1 MFYSLIKRNSRAN
14 RKENSIYFVSMI
26 IAIIAFYVIL
36 SLENMDVI
44 RFIKDMESD
53 AVHKLLSLVPALYVF
68 SLCVIFFLVFFTT
81 RYQMERRNHELG
93 MYLMLGMKRSRL
105 FFMLIA
111 EDLVNTFLS
120 LLIGLPMAVLFS
132 EVTSLAVA
140 RVVGIG
146 ILGHKFT
153 ISITGILWTVGGLLL
168 VKLVTLVILSGR
180 TVHKE
185 PMDLMKNSAVGRE
198 KKQRKTESVSCLVAG
213 VMLLIAA
220 YGIGLAARDFT
231 FMSMKL
237 LLGLLIC
244 GTTGTFL
251 FFQGL
256 YLFFNYMMK
265 KQKGKPG
272 LGSFTLR
279 QLQESVFLKN
289 GSLAVISLLA
299 LISFC
304 CMAFG
309 ISSALTEKPVHHM
322 DYTFSG
328 EEEKVKKT
336 LEESG
341 VMEKFQAFY
350 PMHTSN
356 LDTDLMVSGE
366 LEKGFYELDYESILR
381 ALKAE
386 KDSEGKE
393 NVLYDFEKNGFLSF
407 PDILCISDY
416 NALLKAAGES
426 EIPLKENEMMLYASS
441 EFSGGG
447 KKEILKKILQEDL
460 KVYLNGEPY
469 TLSRELAEYD
479 IVTDSAITLTY
490 ALVLP
495 DNLFWE
501 AVSKNENNVSTYWNG
516 VLKESVVR
524 EQGLIQAIS
533 GINHKLNETAFG
545 EQTELTYE
553 SYVEN
558 IGRHLFYIIAESYT
572 TLYLGV
578 IFLVIANTALGTQY
592 LMYQRQ
598 TGKRYQTLVA
608 LGGSYEAL
616 SKSGRTQIR
625 WYFLLPVLVACVS
638 AVFGILS
645 FTEGLL
651 SSYFEMQKNHIIFV
665 GIIVILVICVVEYL
679 YMMAVMRASDRTI
692 RELMKRKREDD

>member
-93 MYLMLGMKRSRL
+93 MYLMMGMKRSRL

-111 EDLVNTFLS
+111 EDLVNTLLS
-120 LLIGLPMAVLFS
+120 LLIGIPMAVLFS
-132 EVTSLAVA
+132 EITSLAVA

-153 ISITGILWTVGGLLL
+153 ISMTGILWTVGGLLL
-168 VKLVTLVILSGR
+168 VKLVTLVILSGK
-180 TVHKE
+180 TVQKE
-185 PMDLMKNSAVGRE
+185 PQDLMKNSTVGRE
-198 KKQRKTESVSCLVAG
+198 KQQRKTVSFSCLIAG
-213 VMLLIAA
+213 IMLLIAA
-220 YGIGLAARDFT
+220 YGVGIFARDFT
-231 FMSMKL
+231 LMSLNL

-256 YLFFNYMMK
+256 YPLFNLMMK

-289 GSLAVISLLA
+289 GSLAAISLLA

-322 DYTFSG
+322 DYTFHG

-341 VMEKFQAFY
+341 VLEKFQAFY

-366 LEKGFYELDYESILR
+366 LEKGFYKLDYENILR

-393 NVLYDFEKNGFLSF
+393 NVLYDFEENGYPSV
-407 PDILCISDY
+407 PHILCISDY

-426 EIPLKENEMMLYASS
+426 EIPLRKNEMMLYANP
-441 EFSGGG
+441 EFTGGD
-447 KKEILKKILQEDL
+447 KDKILKKILQEDL
-460 KVYLNGEPY
+460 QIYLNGEPY
-469 TLSRELAEYD
+469 TLRRELAEYD
-479 IVTDSAITLTY
+479 IVTDSAITLAY

-495 DNLFWE
+495 DDLFWE
-501 AVSKNENNVSTYWNG
+501 AASKSSVSTYWNG

-524 EQGLIQAIS
+524 KQGLIQAIS
-533 GINHKLNETAFG
+533 EINQKLN
-545 EQTELTYE
+545 QTEFGNQTDLVYE

-592 LMYQRQ
+592 LMYQRK
-598 TGKRYQTLVA
+598 TGKRYQTITA
-608 LGGSYEAL
+608 LGCSYEEL
-616 SKSGRTQIR
+616 SRSGRTQIR

-638 AVFGILS
+638 AVFGIFS

-665 GIIVILVICVVEYL
+665 GILVIFVICVVEYL
-679 YMMAVMRASDRTI
+679 YMMAVMRTSDRTI
-692 RELMKRKREDD
+692 RELMKRKREED

>member
-93 MYLMLGMKRSRL
+93 MYLMMGMKRSRL

-111 EDLVNTFLS
+111 EDLVNTLLS
-120 LLIGLPMAVLFS
+120 LLIGIPMAVLFS
-132 EVTSLAVA
+132 EITSLAVA

-153 ISITGILWTVGGLLL
+153 ISMTGILWTVGGLLL
-168 VKLVTLVILSGR
+168 VKLVTLVSLSGK
-180 TVHKE
+180 TVQKE
-185 PMDLMKNSAVGRE
+185 PQDLMKNSTVGRE
-198 KKQRKTESVSCLVAG
+198 KQQRKTVSFSCLIAG
-213 VMLLIAA
+213 IMLLIAA
-220 YGIGLAARDFT
+220 YGVGIFARDFT
-231 FMSMKL
+231 LMSLNL

-256 YLFFNYMMK
+256 YPLFNLMMK

-289 GSLAVISLLA
+289 GSLAAISLLA

-322 DYTFSG
+322 DYTFHG

-336 LEESG
+336 LEKSG
-341 VMEKFQAFY
+341 VMEKFQVFY

-366 LEKGFYELDYESILR
+366 LEKGFYKLDYENILR

-393 NVLYDFEKNGFLSF
+393 NVLYDFEENGYLSV
-407 PDILCISDY
+407 PHILCVSDY
-416 NALLKAAGES
+416 NAMLKAAGES
-426 EIPLKENEMMLYASS
+426 EIPLRKNEMMLYANP
-441 EFSGGG
+441 EFSVGG
-447 KKEILKKILQEDL
+447 KAEILKKILQEDL
-460 KVYLNGEPY
+460 QIYLNGEPY
-469 TLSRELAEYD
+469 TLRRELAEYD
-479 IVTDSAITLTY
+479 IVTDSAITLAY

-495 DNLFWE
+495 DDLFWE
-501 AVSKNENNVSTYWNG
+501 AASKSSVSTYWNG

-524 EQGLIQAIS
+524 KQGLIQAIS
-533 GINHKLNETAFG
+533 EINQKLN
-545 EQTELTYE
+545 QTEFGNQTDLVYE

-592 LMYQRQ
+592 LMYQRK
-598 TGKRYQTLVA
+598 TGKRYQTITA
-608 LGGSYEAL
+608 LGCSYEEL
-616 SKSGRTQIR
+616 SRSGRTQIR

-638 AVFGILS
+638 AVFGIFS

-665 GIIVILVICVVEYL
+665 GILVIFVICVVEYL
-679 YMMAVMRASDRTI
+679 YMMVVMRTSDRTI
-692 RELMKRKREDD
+692 RELMKRKREED

>member
-81 RYQMERRNHELG
+81 RYQMERRNHEFG
-93 MYLMLGMKRSRL
+93 MYLMMGMKRSRL

-111 EDLVNTFLS
+111 EDLVNTLLS
-120 LLIGLPMAVLFS
+120 LLIGIPMAVLFS
-132 EVTSLAVA
+132 EITSLAVA

-153 ISITGILWTVGGLLL
+153 ISMTGILWTVGGLLL
-168 VKLVTLVILSGR
+168 VKLVTLVILSGK
-180 TVHKE
+180 TVQKE
-185 PMDLMKNSAVGRE
+185 PQDLMKNSTVGRE
-198 KKQRKTESVSCLVAG
+198 KQQRKTVSFSCLIAG
-213 VMLLIAA
+213 IMLLIAA
-220 YGIGLAARDFT
+220 YGVGIFARDFT
-231 FMSMKL
+231 LMSLNL

-256 YLFFNYMMK
+256 YPLFNLMMK
-265 KQKGKPG
+265 KQTGKPG

-289 GSLAVISLLA
+289 GSLAAISLLA

-322 DYTFSG
+322 DYTFHG

-336 LEESG
+336 LEKSG

-366 LEKGFYELDYESILR
+366 LEKGFYKLDYENILR

-393 NVLYDFEKNGFLSF
+393 NVLYDFEENGYLSV
-407 PDILCISDY
+407 PHILCISDY

-426 EIPLKENEMMLYASS
+426 EIPLKENEMMLYANP
-441 EFSGGG
+441 EFSVGG
-447 KKEILKKILQEDL
+447 KAEILKKILQEDL
-460 KVYLNGEPY
+460 QIYLNGEPY
-469 TLSRELAEYD
+469 TLRRELAEYD
-479 IVTDSAITLTY
+479 IVTDSAITLAY

-495 DNLFWE
+495 DDLFWE
-501 AVSKNENNVSTYWNG
+501 AASKSSVSTYWNG

-524 EQGLIQAIS
+524 KQGLIQAIS
-533 GINHKLNETAFG
+533 EINQKLN
-545 EQTELTYE
+545 QTEFGNQTDLVYE

-592 LMYQRQ
+592 LMYQRK
-598 TGKRYQTLVA
+598 TGKRYQTITA
-608 LGGSYEAL
+608 LGCSYEEL
-616 SKSGRTQIR
+616 SRSGRTQIR

-638 AVFGILS
+638 AVFGIFS

-665 GIIVILVICVVEYL
+665 GILVIFVICVVEYL
-679 YMMAVMRASDRTI
+679 YMMAVMRISDRTI
-692 RELMKRKREDD
+692 RELMKRKREED

>member
-68 SLCVIFFLVFFTT
+68 SLCVISFLVFFTT

-93 MYLMLGMKRSRL
+93 MYLMMGMKRSRL

-111 EDLVNTFLS
+111 EDLVNTLLS
-120 LLIGLPMAVLFS
+120 LLIGIPMAVLFS
-132 EVTSLAVA
+132 EITSLAVA

-153 ISITGILWTVGGLLL
+153 ISMTGILWTVGGLLL
-168 VKLVTLVILSGR
+168 VKLVTLVSLSGK
-180 TVHKE
+180 TVQKE
-185 PMDLMKNSAVGRE
+185 PQDLMKNSTVGRE
-198 KKQRKTESVSCLVAG
+198 KQQRKTVSFSCLIAG
-213 VMLLIAA
+213 IMLLIAA
-220 YGIGLAARDFT
+220 YGVGIFARDFT
-231 FMSMKL
+231 LMSLNL

-256 YLFFNYMMK
+256 YPLFNLMMK

-289 GSLAVISLLA
+289 GSLAAISLLA

-322 DYTFSG
+322 DYTFHG

-336 LEESG
+336 LEKSG
-341 VMEKFQAFY
+341 VMEKFQVFY

-366 LEKGFYELDYESILR
+366 LEKGFYKLDYENILR

-393 NVLYDFEKNGFLSF
+393 NVLYDFEENGYLSV
-407 PDILCISDY
+407 PHILCVSDY
-416 NALLKAAGES
+416 NAMLKAAGES
-426 EIPLKENEMMLYASS
+426 EIPLRKNEMMLYANP
-441 EFSGGG
+441 EFSVGG
-447 KKEILKKILQEDL
+447 KAEILKKILQEDL
-460 KVYLNGEPY
+460 QIYLNGEPY
-469 TLSRELAEYD
+469 TLRRELAEYD
-479 IVTDSAITLTY
+479 IVTDSAITLAY

-495 DNLFWE
+495 DDLFWE
-501 AVSKNENNVSTYWNG
+501 AASKSSVSTYWNG

-524 EQGLIQAIS
+524 KQGLIQAIS
-533 GINHKLNETAFG
+533 EINQKLN
-545 EQTELTYE
+545 QTEFGNQTDLVYE

-592 LMYQRQ
+592 LMYQRK
-598 TGKRYQTLVA
+598 TGKRYQTITA
-608 LGGSYEAL
+608 LGCSYEEL
-616 SKSGRTQIR
+616 SRSGRTQIR

-638 AVFGILS
+638 AVFGIFS

-665 GIIVILVICVVEYL
+665 GILVIFVICVVEYL
-679 YMMAVMRASDRTI
+679 YMMAVMRTSDRTI
-692 RELMKRKREDD
+692 RELMKRKREED

>member
-93 MYLMLGMKRSRL
+93 MYLMMGMKRSRL

-111 EDLVNTFLS
+111 EDLVNTLLS
-120 LLIGLPMAVLFS
+120 LLIGIPMAVLFS
-132 EVTSLAVA
+132 EITSLAVA

-153 ISITGILWTVGGLLL
+153 ISMTGILWTVGGLLL
-168 VKLVTLVILSGR
+168 VKLVTLVILSGK
-180 TVHKE
+180 TVQKE
-185 PMDLMKNSAVGRE
+185 PQDLMKNSTVGRE
-198 KKQRKTESVSCLVAG
+198 KQQRKTVSFSCLIAG
-213 VMLLIAA
+213 IMLLIPA
-220 YGIGLAARDFT
+220 YGVGIFARDFT
-231 FMSMKL
+231 LMSLNL

-256 YLFFNYMMK
+256 YPLFNLMMK

-289 GSLAVISLLA
+289 GSLAAISLLA

-322 DYTFSG
+322 DYTFLG
-328 EEEKVKKT
+328 KEEKVKKT

-341 VMEKFQAFY
+341 VLEKFQAFY

-366 LEKGFYELDYESILR
+366 PEKGFYELDYENILR
-381 ALKAE
+381 VLKAE

-393 NVLYDFEKNGFLSF
+393 NVLYDFEENGYLSV
-407 PDILCISDY
+407 PHILCISDY

-426 EIPLKENEMMLYASS
+426 EIPLKENEMMLYANP
-441 EFSGGG
+441 EFSVGG
-447 KKEILKKILQEDL
+447 KAEILKKILQEDL
-460 KVYLNGEPY
+460 QIYLNGEPY
-469 TLSRELAEYD
+469 TLRRELAEYD
-479 IVTDSAITLTY
+479 IVTDSAITLAY

-495 DNLFWE
+495 DDLFWE
-501 AVSKNENNVSTYWNG
+501 AASKSSVSTYWNG

-524 EQGLIQAIS
+524 KQGLIQAIS
-533 GINHKLNETAFG
+533 EINQKLN
-545 EQTELTYE
+545 QTEFGNQTDLVYE

-592 LMYQRQ
+592 LMYQRK
-598 TGKRYQTLVA
+598 TGKRYQTITA
-608 LGGSYEAL
+608 LGCSYEEL
-616 SKSGRTQIR
+616 SRSGRTQIR

-638 AVFGILS
+638 AVFGIFS

-665 GIIVILVICVVEYL
+665 GILVIFVICVVEYL
-679 YMMAVMRASDRTI
+679 YMMAVMRTSDRTI
-692 RELMKRKREDD
+692 RELMKRKRGED

>member
-93 MYLMLGMKRSRL
+93 MYLIMGMKRSRL

-111 EDLVNTFLS
+111 EDLVNTLLS
-120 LLIGLPMAVLFS
+120 LLIGIPMAVLFS
-132 EVTSLAVA
+132 EITSLAVA

-153 ISITGILWTVGGLLL
+153 ISMTGILWTVGGLLL
-168 VKLVTLVILSGR
+168 VKLVTLVILSGK
-180 TVHKE
+180 TVQKE
-185 PMDLMKNSAVGRE
+185 PQDLMKNSTVGRE
-198 KKQRKTESVSCLVAG
+198 KQQRKTVSFSCLIAG
-213 VMLLIAA
+213 IMLLIAA
-220 YGIGLAARDFT
+220 YGVGIFARDFT
-231 FMSMKL
+231 LMSLNL

-256 YLFFNYMMK
+256 YPPFNLMMK

-289 GSLAVISLLA
+289 GSLAAISLLA

-322 DYTFSG
+322 DYTFHG

-336 LEESG
+336 LEKSG
-341 VMEKFQAFY
+341 VMEKFQVFY

-356 LDTDLMVSGE
+356 LDTDFMLGEE
-366 LEKGFYELDYESILR
+366 LEEGFYDLDYEEIVR

-393 NVLYDFEKNGFLSF
+393 NVLYDFEENGYLSV
-407 PDILCISDY
+407 PHILCISDY

-426 EIPLKENEMMLYASS
+426 EIPLKENEMMLYANP
-441 EFSGGG
+441 EFSVGG
-447 KKEILKKILQEDL
+447 KAEILKKILQEDL
-460 KVYLNGEPY
+460 QIYLNGEPY
-469 TLSRELAEYD
+469 TLRRELAEYD
-479 IVTDSAITLTY
+479 IVTDSAITLAY

-495 DNLFWE
+495 DDLFWE
-501 AVSKNENNVSTYWNG
+501 AASKSSVSTYWNG

-524 EQGLIQAIS
+524 KQGLIQAIS
-533 GINHKLNETAFG
+533 EINQKLN
-545 EQTELTYE
+545 QTEFGNQTDLVYE

-592 LMYQRQ
+592 LMYQRK
-598 TGKRYQTLVA
+598 TGKRYQTITA
-608 LGGSYEAL
+608 LGCSYEEL
-616 SKSGRTQIR
+616 SRSGRTQIR

-638 AVFGILS
+638 AVFGIFS

-665 GIIVILVICVVEYL
+665 GILVIFVICVVEYL
-679 YMMAVMRASDRTI
+679 YVMAVMRTSDRTI
-692 RELMKRKREDD
+692 RELMKRKREED

>member
-93 MYLMLGMKRSRL
+93 MYLMMGMKRSRL

-111 EDLVNTFLS
+111 EDLVNTLLS
-120 LLIGLPMAVLFS
+120 LLIGIPMAVLFS
-132 EVTSLAVA
+132 EITSLAVA

-153 ISITGILWTVGGLLL
+153 ISMTGILWTVGGLLL
-168 VKLVTLVILSGR
+168 VKLVTLVILSGK
-180 TVHKE
+180 TVQKE
-185 PMDLMKNSAVGRE
+185 PQDLMKNSTVGRE
-198 KKQRKTESVSCLVAG
+198 KQQRKTVSFSCLIAG
-213 VMLLIAA
+213 IMLLIAA
-220 YGIGLAARDFT
+220 YGVGIFARDFT
-231 FMSMKL
+231 LMSLNL

-256 YLFFNYMMK
+256 YPLFNLMMK

-289 GSLAVISLLA
+289 GSLATISLLA

-322 DYTFSG
+322 DYTFLG
-328 EEEKVKKT
+328 KEEKVKKT

-341 VMEKFQAFY
+341 VLEKFQAFY

-356 LDTDLMVSGE
+356 LDTDFMLGEE
-366 LEKGFYELDYESILR
+366 LEEGFYDLDYEEIVR

-393 NVLYDFEKNGFLSF
+393 NVLYDFEENGYLSV
-407 PDILCISDY
+407 PHILCISDY

-426 EIPLKENEMMLYASS
+426 EIPLKENEMMLYANP
-441 EFSGGG
+441 EFTGGD
-447 KKEILKKILQEDL
+447 KDKILKKILQEDL
-460 KVYLNGEPY
+460 QIYLNGEPY
-469 TLSRELAEYD
+469 TLRRELAEYD
-479 IVTDSAITLTY
+479 IVTDSAITLAY

-495 DNLFWE
+495 DDLFWE
-501 AVSKNENNVSTYWNG
+501 AASKSSVSTYWNG

-524 EQGLIQAIS
+524 KQGLIQAIS
-533 GINHKLNETAFG
+533 EINQKLN
-545 EQTELTYE
+545 QTEFGNQTDLVYE

-592 LMYQRQ
+592 LMYQRK
-598 TGKRYQTLVA
+598 TGKRYQTITA
-608 LGGSYEAL
+608 LGCSYEEL
-616 SKSGRTQIR
+616 SRSGRTQIR

-638 AVFGILS
+638 AVFGIFS

-665 GIIVILVICVVEYL
+665 GILVIFVICVVEYL
-679 YMMAVMRASDRTI
+679 YMMAVMRTSDRTI
-692 RELMKRKREDD
+692 RELMKRKRGED

>member
-93 MYLMLGMKRSRL
+93 MYLMMGMKRSRL

-111 EDLVNTFLS
+111 EDLVNTLLS
-120 LLIGLPMAVLFS
+120 LLIGIPMAVLFS
-132 EVTSLAVA
+132 EITSLAVA

-153 ISITGILWTVGGLLL
+153 ISMTGILWTVGGLLL
-168 VKLVTLVILSGR
+168 VKLVTLVILSGK
-180 TVHKE
+180 TVQKE
-185 PMDLMKNSAVGRE
+185 PQDLMKNSTVGRE
-198 KKQRKTESVSCLVAG
+198 KQQRKTVSFSCLIAG
-213 VMLLIAA
+213 IMLLIAA
-220 YGIGLAARDFT
+220 YGVGIFARDFT
-231 FMSMKL
+231 LMSLNL

-256 YLFFNYMMK
+256 YPLFNLMMK

-289 GSLAVISLLA
+289 GSLAAISLLA

-322 DYTFSG
+322 DYTFLG
-328 EEEKVKKT
+328 KEEKVKKT

-341 VMEKFQAFY
+341 VLEKFQAFY

-366 LEKGFYELDYESILR
+366 LEKGFYKLDYENILR

-393 NVLYDFEKNGFLSF
+393 NALYDFEENGYLSV
-407 PDILCISDY
+407 PHILCVSDY
-416 NALLKAAGES
+416 NAMLKAAGES
-426 EIPLKENEMMLYASS
+426 EIPLKENEMMLYANP
-441 EFSGGG
+441 EFTGGD
-447 KKEILKKILQEDL
+447 KDKILKKILQEDL
-460 KVYLNGEPY
+460 QIYLNGEPY
-469 TLSRELAEYD
+469 TLRRELAEYD
-479 IVTDSAITLTY
+479 IVTDSAITLAY

-495 DNLFWE
+495 DDLFWE
-501 AVSKNENNVSTYWNG
+501 AASKSSVSTYWNG

-524 EQGLIQAIS
+524 KQGLIQAIS
-533 GINHKLNETAFG
+533 EINQKLN
-545 EQTELTYE
+545 QTEFGKQTDLVYE

-592 LMYQRQ
+592 LMYQRK
-598 TGKRYQTLVA
+598 TGKRYQTITA
-608 LGGSYEAL
+608 LGCSYEEL
-616 SKSGRTQIR
+616 SRSGRTQIR

-638 AVFGILS
+638 AVFGIFS

-665 GIIVILVICVVEYL
+665 GILVIFVICVVEYL
-679 YMMAVMRASDRTI
+679 YMMAVMRTSDRTI
-692 RELMKRKREDD
+692 RELMKRKRGED

>member
-93 MYLMLGMKRSRL
+93 MYLMMGMKRSRL

-111 EDLVNTFLS
+111 EDLVNTLLS
-120 LLIGLPMAVLFS
+120 LLIGIPMAVLFS
-132 EVTSLAVA
+132 EITSLAVA

-153 ISITGILWTVGGLLL
+153 ISMTGILWTVGGLLL
-168 VKLVTLVILSGR
+168 VKLVTLVILSGK
-180 TVHKE
+180 TVQKE
-185 PMDLMKNSAVGRE
+185 PQDLMKNSTVGRE
-198 KKQRKTESVSCLVAG
+198 KQQRKTVSFSCLIAG
-213 VMLLIAA
+213 IMLLIAA
-220 YGIGLAARDFT
+220 YGVGIFARDFT
-231 FMSMKL
+231 LMSLNL

-256 YLFFNYMMK
+256 YPLFNLMMK

-289 GSLAVISLLA
+289 GSLAAISLLA

-322 DYTFSG
+322 DYTFLG
-328 EEEKVKKT
+328 KEEKVKKT

-341 VMEKFQAFY
+341 VLEKFQAFY

-356 LDTDLMVSGE
+356 LDTDFMLGEE
-366 LEKGFYELDYESILR
+366 LEEGFYDLDYEEIVR

-393 NVLYDFEKNGFLSF
+393 NVLYDFEENGYLSV
-407 PDILCISDY
+407 PHILCISDY

-426 EIPLKENEMMLYASS
+426 EIPLKENEMMLYANP
-441 EFSGGG
+441 EFSVGG
-447 KKEILKKILQEDL
+447 KAEILKKILQEDL
-460 KVYLNGEPY
+460 QIYLNGEPY
-469 TLSRELAEYD
+469 TLRRELAEYD
-479 IVTDSAITLTY
+479 IVTDSAITLAY

-495 DNLFWE
+495 DDLFWE
-501 AVSKNENNVSTYWNG
+501 AASKSSVSTYWNG

-524 EQGLIQAIS
+524 KQGLIQAIS
-533 GINHKLNETAFG
+533 EINQKLN
-545 EQTELTYE
+545 QTEFGKQTDLVYE

-592 LMYQRQ
+592 LMYQRK
-598 TGKRYQTLVA
+598 TGKRYQTITA
-608 LGGSYEAL
+608 LGCSYEEL

-638 AVFGILS
+638 AVFGIFS

-651 SSYFEMQKNHIIFV
+651 SSYFKMQKNHIIFV
-665 GIIVILVICVVEYL
+665 GILVIFVICVVEYL
-679 YMMAVMRASDRTI
+679 YMMAVMRTSDRTI
-692 RELMKRKREDD
+692 RELMKRKREED

>member
-93 MYLMLGMKRSRL
+93 MYLIMGMKRSRL

-111 EDLVNTFLS
+111 EDLVNTLLS
-120 LLIGLPMAVLFS
+120 LLIGIPMAVLFS
-132 EVTSLAVA
+132 EITSLAVA

-153 ISITGILWTVGGLLL
+153 ISMTGILWTVGGLLL
-168 VKLVTLVILSGR
+168 VKLVTLVILSGK
-180 TVHKE
+180 TVQKE
-185 PMDLMKNSAVGRE
+185 PQDLMKNSTVGRE
-198 KKQRKTESVSCLVAG
+198 KQQRKTVSFSCLIAG
-213 VMLLIAA
+213 IMLLIAA
-220 YGIGLAARDFT
+220 YGVGIFARDFT
-231 FMSMKL
+231 LMSLNL

-256 YLFFNYMMK
+256 YPLFNLMMK

-289 GSLAVISLLA
+289 GSLAAISLLA

-322 DYTFSG
+322 DYTFLG
-328 EEEKVKKT
+328 KEEKVKKT

-341 VMEKFQAFY
+341 VLEKFQAFY

-366 LEKGFYELDYESILR
+366 LEKGFYKLDYENILR

-393 NVLYDFEKNGFLSF
+393 NVLYDFEENGYLSV
-407 PDILCISDY
+407 PHILCVSDY
-416 NALLKAAGES
+416 NAMLKAAGES
-426 EIPLKENEMMLYASS
+426 EIPLKENEMMLYANP
-441 EFSGGG
+441 EFSVGG
-447 KKEILKKILQEDL
+447 KAEILKKILQEDL
-460 KVYLNGEPY
+460 QIYLNGEPY
-469 TLSRELAEYD
+469 TLRRELAEYD
-479 IVTDSAITLTY
+479 IVTDSAITLAY

-495 DNLFWE
+495 DDLFWE
-501 AVSKNENNVSTYWNG
+501 AASKSSVSTYWNG

-524 EQGLIQAIS
+524 KQGLIQAIS
-533 GINHKLNETAFG
+533 EINQKLN
-545 EQTELTYE
+545 QTEFGNQTDLVYE

-592 LMYQRQ
+592 LMYQRK
-598 TGKRYQTLVA
+598 TGKRYQTITA
-608 LGGSYEAL
+608 LGCSYEEL
-616 SKSGRTQIR
+616 SRSGRTQIR

-638 AVFGILS
+638 AVFGIFS

-665 GIIVILVICVVEYL
+665 GILVIFVICVVEYL
-679 YMMAVMRASDRTI
+679 YMMAVMRTSDRTI
-692 RELMKRKREDD
+692 RELMKRKREED

>member
-81 RYQMERRNHELG
+81 RYQMERRNHEFG
-93 MYLMLGMKRSRL
+93 MYLMMGMKRSRL

-111 EDLVNTFLS
+111 EDLVNTLLS
-120 LLIGLPMAVLFS
+120 LLIGIPMAVLFS
-132 EVTSLAVA
+132 EITSLAVA

-153 ISITGILWTVGGLLL
+153 ISMTGILWTVGGLLL
-168 VKLVTLVILSGR
+168 VKLVTLVILSGK
-180 TVHKE
+180 TVQKE
-185 PMDLMKNSAVGRE
+185 PQDLMKNSTVGRE
-198 KKQRKTESVSCLVAG
+198 KQQRKTVSFSCLIAG
-213 VMLLIAA
+213 IMLLIAA
-220 YGIGLAARDFT
+220 YGVGIFARDFT
-231 FMSMKL
+231 LMSLNL

-256 YLFFNYMMK
+256 YPLFNLMMK

-289 GSLAVISLLA
+289 GSLAAISLLA

-322 DYTFSG
+322 DYTFHG

-341 VMEKFQAFY
+341 VLEKFQAFY

-366 LEKGFYELDYESILR
+366 LEKGFYKLDYENILR

-393 NVLYDFEKNGFLSF
+393 NVLYDFEENGYFSV
-407 PDILCISDY
+407 PHILCVSDY
-416 NALLKAAGES
+416 NAMLKAAGES
-426 EIPLKENEMMLYASS
+426 EIPLRKNEMMLYANP
-441 EFSGGG
+441 EFTGGD
-447 KKEILKKILQEDL
+447 KDKILKKILQEDL
-460 KVYLNGEPY
+460 QIYLNGEPY
-469 TLSRELAEYD
+469 TLRRELAEYD
-479 IVTDSAITLTY
+479 IVTDSAITLAY

-495 DNLFWE
+495 DDLFWE
-501 AVSKNENNVSTYWNG
+501 AASKSSVSTYWNG

-524 EQGLIQAIS
+524 KQGLIQAIS
-533 GINHKLNETAFG
+533 EINQKLN
-545 EQTELTYE
+545 QTEFGNQTDLVYE

-592 LMYQRQ
+592 LMYQRK
-598 TGKRYQTLVA
+598 TGKRYQTITA
-608 LGGSYEAL
+608 LGCSYEEL
-616 SKSGRTQIR
+616 SRSGRTQIR

-638 AVFGILS
+638 AVFGIFS

-665 GIIVILVICVVEYL
+665 GILVIFVICVVEYL
-679 YMMAVMRASDRTI
+679 YMMAVMRTSDRTI
-692 RELMKRKREDD
+692 RELMKRKREED

>member
-93 MYLMLGMKRSRL
+93 MYLMMGMKRSRL

-111 EDLVNTFLS
+111 EDLVNTLLS
-120 LLIGLPMAVLFS
+120 LLIGIPMAVLFS
-132 EVTSLAVA
+132 EITSLAVA

-153 ISITGILWTVGGLLL
+153 ISMTGILWTVGGLLL
-168 VKLVTLVILSGR
+168 VKLVTLVILSGK
-180 TVHKE
+180 TVQKE
-185 PMDLMKNSAVGRE
+185 PQDLMKNSTVGRE
-198 KKQRKTESVSCLVAG
+198 KQQKTVSFSCLIAG
-213 VMLLIAA
+213 IMLLIAA
-220 YGIGLAARDFT
+220 YGVGIFARDFT
-231 FMSMKL
+231 LMSLNL

-256 YLFFNYMMK
+256 YPLFNLMMK

-289 GSLAVISLLA
+289 GSLATISLLA

-322 DYTFSG
+322 DYTFHG

-341 VMEKFQAFY
+341 VLEKFQAFY

-366 LEKGFYELDYESILR
+366 LEKGFYKLDYENILR
-381 ALKAE
+381 ALEAE

-393 NVLYDFEKNGFLSF
+393 NVLYDFEENGYLSV
-407 PDILCISDY
+407 PHILCISDY

-426 EIPLKENEMMLYASS
+426 EIPLKENEMMLYANP
-441 EFSGGG
+441 EFSVGG
-447 KKEILKKILQEDL
+447 KAEILKKILQEDL
-460 KVYLNGEPY
+460 QIYLNGEPY
-469 TLSRELAEYD
+469 TLRRELAEYD
-479 IVTDSAITLTY
+479 IVTDSAITLAY

-495 DNLFWE
+495 DDLFWE
-501 AVSKNENNVSTYWNG
+501 AASKSSVSTYWNG

-524 EQGLIQAIS
+524 KQGLIQAIS
-533 GINHKLNETAFG
+533 EINQKLN
-545 EQTELTYE
+545 QTEFGNQTDLVYE

-558 IGRHLFYIIAESYT
+558 IGRHMFYIIAESYT

-592 LMYQRQ
+592 LMYQRK
-598 TGKRYQTLVA
+598 TGKRYQTITA
-608 LGGSYEAL
+608 LGCSYEEL
-616 SKSGRTQIR
+616 SRSGRTQIR

-638 AVFGILS
+638 AVFGIFS

-665 GIIVILVICVVEYL
+665 GILVIFVICVVEYL
-679 YMMAVMRASDRTI
+679 YMMAVMRTSDRTI
-692 RELMKRKREDD
+692 RELMKRKREED

>member
-1 MFYSLIKRNSRAN
+1 MFYSLIKRNSRAS

-53 AVHKLLSLVPALYVF
+53 AVHKLLNLVPALYIF
-68 SLCVIFFLVFFTT
+68 SLFVIFFLVFFTT

-93 MYLMLGMKRSRL
+93 MYLMMGMKRSRL

-111 EDLVNTFLS
+111 EDLVNTLLS

-132 EVTSLAVA
+132 EITSLAVA

-153 ISITGILWTVGGLLL
+153 ISMTGILWTIGGLFL

-180 TVHKE
+180 TVQKE
-185 PMDLMKNSAVGRE
+185 PQDLMKNSTVGRE
-198 KKQRKTESVSCLVAG
+198 KHQKKKESFSCFFAG
-213 VMLLIAA
+213 VILLIAA
-220 YGIGLAARDFT
+220 YGIGVSARDFT
-231 FMSMKL
+231 FMSLNL

-244 GTTGTFL
+244 GTAGTFL

-256 YLFFNYMMK
+256 YPLFNYMMK

-272 LGSFTLR
+272 IGSFTLR

-299 LISFC
+299 LIAFC

-309 ISSALTEKPVHHM
+309 VSAALTEKPVHYM

-350 PMHTSN
+350 PMHTSY
-356 LDTDLMVSGE
+356 LDTDLMIGE
-366 LEKGFYELDYESILR
+366 EMKEGFYELDDGEVIR
-381 ALKAE
+381 ALKSE

-393 NVLYDFEKNGFLSF
+393 NVLYDFEENGYLSV
-407 PDILCISDY
+407 PHILCISDY

-426 EIPLKENEMMLYASS
+426 EIPLEENEMMLYANP
-441 EFSGGG
+441 EFSVGG
-447 KKEILKKILQEDL
+447 KAEILKKILQEDL
-460 KVYLNGEPY
+460 QIYLNGEPY
-469 TLSRELAEYD
+469 TLRRELAEYD
-479 IVTDSAITLTY
+479 IVTDSAITLAY

-495 DNLFWE
+495 DDLFWK
-501 AVSKNENNVSTYWNG
+501 AASKSSVSTYWNG

-524 EQGLIQAIS
+524 KRGLIQAIS
-533 GINHKLNETAFG
+533 DVNQKLN
-545 EQTELTYE
+545 QTEFGNQTDLVYE

-638 AVFGILS
+638 AVFGIFS

-651 SSYFEMQKNHIIFV
+651 SSYFKMQKNHIIFV
-665 GIIVILVICVVEYL
+665 GILVILVICVVEYL
-679 YMMAVMRASDRTI
+679 YMMAVMRSSDRTI
-692 RELMKRKREDD
+692 RELMRRKREED

>member
-93 MYLMLGMKRSRL
+93 MYLMMGMKRSRL

-111 EDLVNTFLS
+111 EDLVNTLLS
-120 LLIGLPMAVLFS
+120 LLIGIPMAVLFS
-132 EVTSLAVA
+132 EITSLAVA

-153 ISITGILWTVGGLLL
+153 ISMTGILWTVGGLLL
-168 VKLVTLVILSGR
+168 VKLVTLVILSGK
-180 TVHKE
+180 TVQKE
-185 PMDLMKNSAVGRE
+185 PQDLMKNSTVGRE
-198 KKQRKTESVSCLVAG
+198 KQQRKTVSFSCLIAG
-213 VMLLIAA
+213 IMLLIAA
-220 YGIGLAARDFT
+220 YGVGIFARDFT
-231 FMSMKL
+231 LMSLNL

-256 YLFFNYMMK
+256 YPLFNLMMK

-289 GSLAVISLLA
+289 GSLAAISLLA

-322 DYTFSG
+322 DYTFLG
-328 EEEKVKKT
+328 KEEKVKKT
-336 LEESG
+336 LEKSG
-341 VMEKFQAFY
+341 VMEKFQVFY

-356 LDTDLMVSGE
+356 LDTDFMLGEE
-366 LEKGFYELDYESILR
+366 LEEGFYDLDYEEIVR

-393 NVLYDFEKNGFLSF
+393 NVLYDFEENGYLSV
-407 PDILCISDY
+407 PHILCISDY

-426 EIPLKENEMMLYASS
+426 EIPLKENEMMLYANP
-441 EFSGGG
+441 EFSVGG
-447 KKEILKKILQEDL
+447 KAEILKKILQEDL
-460 KVYLNGEPY
+460 QIYLNGEPY
-469 TLSRELAEYD
+469 TLRRELAEYD
-479 IVTDSAITLTY
+479 IVTDSAITLAY

-495 DNLFWE
+495 DDLFWE
-501 AVSKNENNVSTYWNG
+501 AASKSSVSTYWNG

-524 EQGLIQAIS
+524 KQGLIQAIS
-533 GINHKLNETAFG
+533 EINQKLN
-545 EQTELTYE
+545 QTEFGNQTDLVYE

-592 LMYQRQ
+592 LMYQRK
-598 TGKRYQTLVA
+598 TGKRYQTITA
-608 LGGSYEAL
+608 LGCSYEEL
-616 SKSGRTQIR
+616 SRSGRTQIR

-638 AVFGILS
+638 AVFGIFS

-665 GIIVILVICVVEYL
+665 GILVIFVICVVEYL
-679 YMMAVMRASDRTI
+679 YMMAVMRTSERTI
-692 RELMKRKREDD
+692 RELMKRKREED

>member
-93 MYLMLGMKRSRL
+93 MYLMMGMKRSRL

-111 EDLVNTFLS
+111 EDLVNTLLS
-120 LLIGLPMAVLFS
+120 LLIGIPMAVLFS
-132 EVTSLAVA
+132 EITSLAVA

-153 ISITGILWTVGGLLL
+153 ISMTGILWTVGGLLL
-168 VKLVTLVILSGR
+168 VKLVTLVILSGK
-180 TVHKE
+180 TVQKE
-185 PMDLMKNSAVGRE
+185 PQDLMKNSTVGRE
-198 KKQRKTESVSCLVAG
+198 KQQRKTVSFSCLIAG
-213 VMLLIAA
+213 IILLIAA
-220 YGIGLAARDFT
+220 YGVGIFARDFT
-231 FMSMKL
+231 LMSLNL

-256 YLFFNYMMK
+256 YPFFNYMMK

-289 GSLAVISLLA
+289 GSLAAISLLA

-322 DYTFSG
+322 DYTFLG
-328 EEEKVKKT
+328 KEEKVKKT

-341 VMEKFQAFY
+341 VLEKFQAFY

-366 LEKGFYELDYESILR
+366 LEKGFYKLDYENILR

-393 NVLYDFEKNGFLSF
+393 NVLYDFEENGYLSV
-407 PDILCISDY
+407 PHILCVSDY

-426 EIPLKENEMMLYASS
+426 EIPLKENEMMLYANP
-441 EFSGGG
+441 EFSVGG
-447 KKEILKKILQEDL
+447 KAEILKKILQEDL
-460 KVYLNGEPY
+460 QIYLNGEPY
-469 TLSRELAEYD
+469 TLRRELAEYD
-479 IVTDSAITLTY
+479 IVTDSAITLAY

-495 DNLFWE
+495 DDLFWE
-501 AVSKNENNVSTYWNG
+501 AASKSSVSTYWNG

-524 EQGLIQAIS
+524 KQGLIQAIS
-533 GINHKLNETAFG
+533 EINQKLN
-545 EQTELTYE
+545 QTEFGNQTDLVYE

-592 LMYQRQ
+592 LMYQRK
-598 TGKRYQTLVA
+598 TGKRYQTITA
-608 LGGSYEAL
+608 LGCSYEEL
-616 SKSGRTQIR
+616 SRSGRTQIR

-638 AVFGILS
+638 AVFGIFS

-665 GIIVILVICVVEYL
+665 GILVIFVICVVEYL
-679 YMMAVMRASDRTI
+679 YMMAVMRTSDRTI
-692 RELMKRKREDD
+692 RELMKRKREED

>member
-93 MYLMLGMKRSRL
+93 MYLMMGMKRSRL

-111 EDLVNTFLS
+111 EDLVNTLLS
-120 LLIGLPMAVLFS
+120 LLIGIPMAVLFS
-132 EVTSLAVA
+132 EITSLAVA

-153 ISITGILWTVGGLLL
+153 ISMTGILWTVGGLLL
-168 VKLVTLVILSGR
+168 VKLVTLVSLSGK
-180 TVHKE
+180 TVQKE
-185 PMDLMKNSAVGRE
+185 PQDLMKNSTVGE
-198 KKQRKTESVSCLVAG
+198 KQQRKTVSFSCLIAG
-213 VMLLIAA
+213 IMLLIAA
-220 YGIGLAARDFT
+220 YGVGIFARDFT
-231 FMSMKL
+231 LMSLNL

-256 YLFFNYMMK
+256 YPLFNLMMK

-289 GSLAVISLLA
+289 GSLAAISLLA

-322 DYTFSG
+322 DYTFHG

-336 LEESG
+336 LEKSG
-341 VMEKFQAFY
+341 VMEKFQVFY

-366 LEKGFYELDYESILR
+366 LEKGFYKLDYENILR

-393 NVLYDFEKNGFLSF
+393 NVLYDFEENGYLSV
-407 PDILCISDY
+407 PHILCVSDY
-416 NALLKAAGES
+416 NAMLKAAGES
-426 EIPLKENEMMLYASS
+426 EIPLRKNEMMLYANP
-441 EFSGGG
+441 EFSVGG
-447 KKEILKKILQEDL
+447 KAEILKKILQEDL
-460 KVYLNGEPY
+460 QIYLNGEPY
-469 TLSRELAEYD
+469 TLRRELAEYD
-479 IVTDSAITLTY
+479 IVTDSAITLAY

-495 DNLFWE
+495 DDLFWE
-501 AVSKNENNVSTYWNG
+501 AASKSSVSTYWNG

-524 EQGLIQAIS
+524 KQGLIQAIS
-533 GINHKLNETAFG
+533 EINQKLN
-545 EQTELTYE
+545 QTEFGNQTDLVYE

-592 LMYQRQ
+592 LMYQRK
-598 TGKRYQTLVA
+598 TGKRYQTITA
-608 LGGSYEAL
+608 LGCSYEEL
-616 SKSGRTQIR
+616 SRSGRTQIR

-638 AVFGILS
+638 AVFGIFS

-665 GIIVILVICVVEYL
+665 GILVIFVICVVEYL
-679 YMMAVMRASDRTI
+679 YMMAVMRTSDRTI
-692 RELMKRKREDD
+692 RELMKRKREED

>member
-93 MYLMLGMKRSRL
+93 MYLMMGMKRSRL

-111 EDLVNTFLS
+111 EDLVNTLLS
-120 LLIGLPMAVLFS
+120 LLIGIPMAVLFS
-132 EVTSLAVA
+132 EITSLAVA

-153 ISITGILWTVGGLLL
+153 ISMTGILWTVGGLLL
-168 VKLVTLVILSGR
+168 VKLVTLVILSGK
-180 TVHKE
+180 TVQKE
-185 PMDLMKNSAVGRE
+185 PQDLMKNSTVGRE
-198 KKQRKTESVSCLVAG
+198 KQQRKTVSFSCLIAG
-213 VMLLIAA
+213 IMLLIPA
-220 YGIGLAARDFT
+220 YGVGIFARDFT
-231 FMSMKL
+231 LMSLNL

-256 YLFFNYMMK
+256 YPLFNLMMK

-289 GSLAVISLLA
+289 GSLAAISLLA

-322 DYTFSG
+322 DYTFHG

-336 LEESG
+336 LEKSG
-341 VMEKFQAFY
+341 VMEKFQVFY

-356 LDTDLMVSGE
+356 LDTDFMLGEE
-366 LEKGFYELDYESILR
+366 LEEGFYDLDYEEIVR

-393 NVLYDFEKNGFLSF
+393 NVLYDFEENGYLSV
-407 PDILCISDY
+407 PHILCISDY

-426 EIPLKENEMMLYASS
+426 EIPLKENEMMLYANP
-441 EFSGGG
+441 EFSVGG
-447 KKEILKKILQEDL
+447 KAEILKKILQEDL
-460 KVYLNGEPY
+460 QIYLNGEPY
-469 TLSRELAEYD
+469 TLRRELAEYD
-479 IVTDSAITLTY
+479 IVTDSAITLAY

-495 DNLFWE
+495 DDLFWE
-501 AVSKNENNVSTYWNG
+501 AASKSSVSTYWNG

-524 EQGLIQAIS
+524 KQGLIQAIS
-533 GINHKLNETAFG
+533 EINQKLN
-545 EQTELTYE
+545 QTEFGKQTDLVYE

-592 LMYQRQ
+592 LMYQRK
-598 TGKRYQTLVA
+598 TGKRYQTITA
-608 LGGSYEAL
+608 LGCSYEEL
-616 SKSGRTQIR
+616 SRSGRTQIR

-638 AVFGILS
+638 AVFGIFS

-651 SSYFEMQKNHIIFV
+651 SSYFKMQKNHIIFV
-665 GIIVILVICVVEYL
+665 GILVIFVICVVEYL
-679 YMMAVMRASDRTI
+679 YMMAVMRTSDRTI
-692 RELMKRKREDD
+692 RELMKRKREED

>member
-93 MYLMLGMKRSRL
+93 TYLMLGMKRNRL

-111 EDLVNTFLS
+111 EDLLNTFLS
-120 LLIGLPMAVLFS
+120 LLIGVPMAVLFS
-132 EVTSLAVA
+132 EVISLAVA

-153 ISITGILWTVGGLLL
+153 ISMTGIFWTVGGLLF
-168 VKLVTLVILSGR
+168 VKFVILVILSGR

-198 KKQRKTESVSCLVAG
+198 KKQRKKESVSCLAAG
-213 VMLLIAA
+213 VMLLITA

-231 FMSMKL
+231 LMSMKL

-256 YLFFNYMMK
+256 YPFFNYMMK

-341 VMEKFQAFY
+341 VMEQFQAFY

-356 LDTDLMVSGE
+356 LDTDLMLGDE
-366 LEKGFYELDYESILR
+366 LEEGFYDLDYENVLR

-393 NVLYDFEKNGFLSF
+393 NVLYDFEENGCLSF
-407 PDILCISDY
+407 PHILSISDY
-416 NALLKAAGES
+416 NALLKAAGKS
-426 EIPLKENEMMLYASS
+426 EILLKENEMMLYVSS

-447 KKEILKKILQEDL
+447 KEEILKKILQEDL
-460 KVYLNGEPY
+460 KVYLNGGPY

-479 IVTDSAITLTY
+479 IVTDSAITLAY

-495 DNLFWE
+495 DDLFWE
-501 AVSKNENNVSTYWNG
+501 AVSKNENHVSTYWNG

-533 GINHKLNETAFG
+533 GINQKLN
-545 EQTELTYE
+545 QTELLYE

-598 TGKRYQTLVA
+598 TGKRYQTLVT
-608 LGGSYEAL
+608 LGCSYEEI
-616 SKSGRTQIR
+616 SKSGRTQIC
-625 WYFLLPVLVACVS
+625 WYFLLPVLIACVS

-651 SSYFEMQKNHIIFV
+651 SSYFAMQKNHIIFV
-665 GIIVILVICVVEYL
+665 GILVILVICVVEYL
-679 YMMAVMRASDRTI
+679 YMMAVMRASDRTLQ
-692 RELMKRKREDD
+692 ELMKRKREED

>member
-93 MYLMLGMKRSRL
+93 MYLMMGMKRSRL

-111 EDLVNTFLS
+111 EDLVNTLLS
-120 LLIGLPMAVLFS
+120 LLIGIPMAVLFS
-132 EVTSLAVA
+132 EITSLAVA

-153 ISITGILWTVGGLLL
+153 ISMTGILWTVGGLLL
-168 VKLVTLVILSGR
+168 VKLVTLVSLSGK
-180 TVHKE
+180 TVQKE
-185 PMDLMKNSAVGRE
+185 PQDLMKNSTVGRE
-198 KKQRKTESVSCLVAG
+198 KQQRKTVSFSCLIAG
-213 VMLLIAA
+213 IMLLIAA
-220 YGIGLAARDFT
+220 YGVGIFARDFT
-231 FMSMKL
+231 LMSLNL

-256 YLFFNYMMK
+256 YPLFNLMMK

-289 GSLAVISLLA
+289 GSLAAISLLA

-322 DYTFSG
+322 DYTFHG

-336 LEESG
+336 LEKSG
-341 VMEKFQAFY
+341 VMEKFQVFY

-366 LEKGFYELDYESILR
+366 LEKGFYKLDYENILR

-386 KDSEGKE
+386 KYSEGKE
-393 NVLYDFEKNGFLSF
+393 NVLYDFEENGYLSV
-407 PDILCISDY
+407 PHILCVSDY
-416 NALLKAAGES
+416 NAMLKAAGES
-426 EIPLKENEMMLYASS
+426 EIPLRKNEMMLYANP
-441 EFSGGG
+441 EFSVGG
-447 KKEILKKILQEDL
+447 KAEILKKILQEDL
-460 KVYLNGEPY
+460 QIYLNGGPY
-469 TLSRELAEYD
+469 TLRRELAEYD
-479 IVTDSAITLTY
+479 IVTDSAITLAY

-495 DNLFWE
+495 DDLFWE
-501 AVSKNENNVSTYWNG
+501 AASKSSVSTYWNG

-524 EQGLIQAIS
+524 KQGLIQAIS
-533 GINHKLNETAFG
+533 EINQKLN
-545 EQTELTYE
+545 QTEFGNQTDLVYE

-592 LMYQRQ
+592 LMYQRK
-598 TGKRYQTLVA
+598 TGKRYQTITA
-608 LGGSYEAL
+608 LGCSYEEL
-616 SKSGRTQIR
+616 SRSGRTQIR

-638 AVFGILS
+638 AVFGIFS

-665 GIIVILVICVVEYL
+665 GILVIFVICVVEYL
-679 YMMAVMRASDRTI
+679 YMMAVMRTSDRTI
-692 RELMKRKREDD
+692 RELMKRKREED

>member
-93 MYLMLGMKRSRL
+93 MYLMMGMKRSRL

-111 EDLVNTFLS
+111 EDLVNTLLS
-120 LLIGLPMAVLFS
+120 LLIGIPMAVLFS
-132 EVTSLAVA
+132 EITSLAVA

-153 ISITGILWTVGGLLL
+153 ISMTGILWTVGGLLL
-168 VKLVTLVILSGR
+168 VKLVTLVIFSGK
-180 TVHKE
+180 TVQKE
-185 PMDLMKNSAVGRE
+185 PQDLMKNSTVGRE
-198 KKQRKTESVSCLVAG
+198 KQQRKTVSFSCLIAG
-213 VMLLIAA
+213 IMLLIAA
-220 YGIGLAARDFT
+220 YGVGIFARDFT
-231 FMSMKL
+231 LMSLNL

-256 YLFFNYMMK
+256 YPLFNLMMK

-289 GSLAVISLLA
+289 GSLAAISLLA

-322 DYTFSG
+322 DYTFLG
-328 EEEKVKKT
+328 KEEKVKKT

-341 VMEKFQAFY
+341 VLEKFQAFY

-366 LEKGFYELDYESILR
+366 LEKGFYKLDYENILR

-393 NVLYDFEKNGFLSF
+393 NALYDFEENGYLSV
-407 PDILCISDY
+407 PHILCVSDY
-416 NALLKAAGES
+416 NAMLKAAGES
-426 EIPLKENEMMLYASS
+426 EIPLKENEMMLYANP
-441 EFSGGG
+441 EFTGGD
-447 KKEILKKILQEDL
+447 KDKILKKILQEDL
-460 KVYLNGEPY
+460 QIYLNGEPY
-469 TLSRELAEYD
+469 TLRRELAEYD
-479 IVTDSAITLTY
+479 IVTDSAITLAY

-495 DNLFWE
+495 DDLFWE
-501 AVSKNENNVSTYWNG
+501 AASKSSVSTYWNG

-524 EQGLIQAIS
+524 KQGLIQAIS
-533 GINHKLNETAFG
+533 EINQKLN
-545 EQTELTYE
+545 QTEFGNQTDLVYE

-592 LMYQRQ
+592 LMYQRK
-598 TGKRYQTLVA
+598 TGKRYQTITA
-608 LGGSYEAL
+608 LGCSYEEL
-616 SKSGRTQIR
+616 SRSGRTQIR

-638 AVFGILS
+638 AVFGIFS

-665 GIIVILVICVVEYL
+665 GILVIFVICVVEYL
-679 YMMAVMRASDRTI
+679 YMMAVMRTSDRTI
-692 RELMKRKREDD
+692 RELMKRKREED

>member
-93 MYLMLGMKRSRL
+93 MYLMMGMKRSRL

-111 EDLVNTFLS
+111 EDLVNTLLS
-120 LLIGLPMAVLFS
+120 LLIGIPMAVLFS
-132 EVTSLAVA
+132 EITSLAVA

-153 ISITGILWTVGGLLL
+153 ISMTGILWTVGGLLL
-168 VKLVTLVILSGR
+168 VKLVTLVILSGK
-180 TVHKE
+180 TVQKE
-185 PMDLMKNSAVGRE
+185 PQDLMKNSTVGRE
-198 KKQRKTESVSCLVAG
+198 KQQRKTVSFSCLIAG
-213 VMLLIAA
+213 IILLIAA
-220 YGIGLAARDFT
+220 YGVGIFARDFT
-231 FMSMKL
+231 LMSLNL

-256 YLFFNYMMK
+256 YPLFNLMMK

-289 GSLAVISLLA
+289 GSLAAISLLA

-328 EEEKVKKT
+328 KEEKVKKT

-341 VMEKFQAFY
+341 VLEKFQAFY

-366 LEKGFYELDYESILR
+366 LEKGFYKLDYENILR

-393 NVLYDFEKNGFLSF
+393 NVLYDFEENGYLSF
-407 PDILCISDY
+407 PHILCISDY

-426 EIPLKENEMMLYASS
+426 EISLKENEMMLYANP
-441 EFSGGG
+441 EFSVGG
-447 KKEILKKILQEDL
+447 KAEILKKILQEDL
-460 KVYLNGEPY
+460 QIYLNGEPY
-469 TLSRELAEYD
+469 TLRRELVEYD
-479 IVTDSAITLTY
+479 IVTDSAITLAY

-495 DNLFWE
+495 DDLFWE
-501 AVSKNENNVSTYWNG
+501 AASKSSVSTYWNG

-524 EQGLIQAIS
+524 KQGLIQAIS
-533 GINHKLNETAFG
+533 EINQKLN
-545 EQTELTYE
+545 QTEFGNQTDLVYE

-592 LMYQRQ
+592 LMYQRK
-598 TGKRYQTLVA
+598 TGKRYQTITA
-608 LGGSYEAL
+608 LGCSYEEL
-616 SKSGRTQIR
+616 SRSGRTQIR

-638 AVFGILS
+638 AVFGIFS

-665 GIIVILVICVVEYL
+665 GILVIFVICVVEYL
-679 YMMAVMRASDRTI
+679 YMMAVMRTSDRTI
-692 RELMKRKREDD
+692 RELMKRKREED

>member
-93 MYLMLGMKRSRL
+93 MYLMMGMKRSRL

-111 EDLVNTFLS
+111 EDLVNTLLS
-120 LLIGLPMAVLFS
+120 LLIGIPMAVLFS
-132 EVTSLAVA
+132 EITSLAVA

-153 ISITGILWTVGGLLL
+153 ISMTGILWTVGGLLL
-168 VKLVTLVILSGR
+168 VKLVTLVILSGK
-180 TVHKE
+180 TVQKE
-185 PMDLMKNSAVGRE
+185 PQDLMKNSTVGRE
-198 KKQRKTESVSCLVAG
+198 KQQRKTVSFSCLIAG
-213 VMLLIAA
+213 IMLLIAA
-220 YGIGLAARDFT
+220 YGVGIFARDFT
-231 FMSMKL
+231 LMSLNL

-256 YLFFNYMMK
+256 YPLFNLMMK

-289 GSLAVISLLA
+289 GSLAAISLLA

-322 DYTFSG
+322 DYTFLG
-328 EEEKVKKT
+328 KEEKVKKT

-341 VMEKFQAFY
+341 VLEKFQAFY

-366 LEKGFYELDYESILR
+366 LEKGFYKLDYENILR

-393 NVLYDFEKNGFLSF
+393 NALYDFEENGYLSV
-407 PDILCISDY
+407 PHILCVSDY
-416 NALLKAAGES
+416 NAMLKAAGES
-426 EIPLKENEMMLYASS
+426 EIPLKENEMMLYANP
-441 EFSGGG
+441 EFTGGD
-447 KKEILKKILQEDL
+447 KDKILKKILQEDL
-460 KVYLNGEPY
+460 QIYLNGEPY
-469 TLSRELAEYD
+469 TLRRELAEYD
-479 IVTDSAITLTY
+479 IVTDSAITLAY

-495 DNLFWE
+495 DDLFWE
-501 AVSKNENNVSTYWNG
+501 AASKSSVSTYWNG

-524 EQGLIQAIS
+524 KQGLIQAIS
-533 GINHKLNETAFG
+533 EINQKLN
-545 EQTELTYE
+545 QTEFGNQTDLVYE

-592 LMYQRQ
+592 LMYQRK
-598 TGKRYQTLVA
+598 TGKRYQTITA
-608 LGGSYEAL
+608 LGCSYEEL
-616 SKSGRTQIR
+616 SRSGRTQIR

-638 AVFGILS
+638 AVFGIFS

-665 GIIVILVICVVEYL
+665 GILVIFVICVVEYL
-679 YMMAVMRASDRTI
+679 YMMAVMRTSDRTI
-692 RELMKRKREDD
+692 RELMKRKRGED

>member
-93 MYLMLGMKRSRL
+93 TYLMMGMKRSRL

-111 EDLVNTFLS
+111 EDLVNTLLS
-120 LLIGLPMAVLFS
+120 LLIGIPMAVLFS
-132 EVTSLAVA
+132 EITSLAVA

-153 ISITGILWTVGGLLL
+153 ISMTGILWTVGGLLL
-168 VKLVTLVILSGR
+168 VKLVTLVILSGK
-180 TVHKE
+180 TVQKE
-185 PMDLMKNSAVGRE
+185 PQDLMKNSTVGRE
-198 KKQRKTESVSCLVAG
+198 KQQRKTVSFSCLIAG
-213 VMLLIAA
+213 IMLLIAA
-220 YGIGLAARDFT
+220 YGVGIFARDFT
-231 FMSMKL
+231 LMSLNL

-256 YLFFNYMMK
+256 YPLFNLMMK

-289 GSLAVISLLA
+289 GSLAAISLLA

-322 DYTFSG
+322 DYTFHG

-336 LEESG
+336 LEKSG
-341 VMEKFQAFY
+341 VMEKFQVFY

-356 LDTDLMVSGE
+356 LDTDFMLGEE
-366 LEKGFYELDYESILR
+366 LEEGFYDLDYEEIVR

-393 NVLYDFEKNGFLSF
+393 NALYDFEENGYLSV
-407 PDILCISDY
+407 PHILCISDY

-426 EIPLKENEMMLYASS
+426 EIPLKENEMMLYANP
-441 EFSGGG
+441 EFSVGG
-447 KKEILKKILQEDL
+447 KAEILKKILQEDL
-460 KVYLNGEPY
+460 QIYLNGEPY
-469 TLSRELAEYD
+469 TLRRELAEYD
-479 IVTDSAITLTY
+479 IVTDSAITLAY

-495 DNLFWE
+495 DDLFWE
-501 AVSKNENNVSTYWNG
+501 AASKSSVSTYWNG

-524 EQGLIQAIS
+524 KQGLIQAIS
-533 GINHKLNETAFG
+533 EINQKLN
-545 EQTELTYE
+545 QTEFGNQTDLVYE

-592 LMYQRQ
+592 LMYQRK
-598 TGKRYQTLVA
+598 TGKRYQTITA
-608 LGGSYEAL
+608 LGCSYEEL
-616 SKSGRTQIR
+616 SRSGRTQIR

-638 AVFGILS
+638 AVFGIFS

-665 GIIVILVICVVEYL
+665 GILVIFVICVVEYL
-679 YMMAVMRASDRTI
+679 YMMAVMRTSDRTI
-692 RELMKRKREDD
+692 RELMKRKREED

>member
-93 MYLMLGMKRSRL
+93 MYLMMGMKRSRL

-111 EDLVNTFLS
+111 EDLVNTLLS
-120 LLIGLPMAVLFS
+120 LLIGIPMAVLFS
-132 EVTSLAVA
+132 EITSLAVA

-153 ISITGILWTVGGLLL
+153 ISMTGILWTVGGLLL
-168 VKLVTLVILSGR
+168 VKLVTLVILSGK
-180 TVHKE
+180 TVQKE
-185 PMDLMKNSAVGRE
+185 PQDLMKNSTVGRE
-198 KKQRKTESVSCLVAG
+198 KQQRKTVSFSCLIAG
-213 VMLLIAA
+213 IMLLIAA
-220 YGIGLAARDFT
+220 YGVGIFARDFT
-231 FMSMKL
+231 LMSLNL

-256 YLFFNYMMK
+256 YPLFNLMMK

-289 GSLAVISLLA
+289 GSLAAISLLA

-322 DYTFSG
+322 DYTFHG

-336 LEESG
+336 LEKSG

-366 LEKGFYELDYESILR
+366 LEKGFYKLDYENILR

-393 NVLYDFEKNGFLSF
+393 NVLYDFEENGYLSV
-407 PDILCISDY
+407 PHILCISDY

-426 EIPLKENEMMLYASS
+426 EIPLKENEMMLYANP
-441 EFSGGG
+441 EFSVGG
-447 KKEILKKILQEDL
+447 KAEILKKILQEDL
-460 KVYLNGEPY
+460 QIYLNGEPY
-469 TLSRELAEYD
+469 TLRRELAEYD
-479 IVTDSAITLTY
+479 IVTDSAITLAY

-495 DNLFWE
+495 DDLFWE
-501 AVSKNENNVSTYWNG
+501 AASKSSVSTYWNG

-524 EQGLIQAIS
+524 KQGLIQAIS
-533 GINHKLNETAFG
+533 EINQKLN
-545 EQTELTYE
+545 QTEFGNQTDLVYE
-553 SYVEN
+553 SYVES

-592 LMYQRQ
+592 LMYQRK
-598 TGKRYQTLVA
+598 TGKRYQTITA
-608 LGGSYEAL
+608 LGCSYEEL
-616 SKSGRTQIR
+616 FRSGRTQIR

-638 AVFGILS
+638 AVFGIFS

-665 GIIVILVICVVEYL
+665 GILVVFVICVVEYL
-679 YMMAVMRASDRTI
+679 YMMAVMRTSDRTI
-692 RELMKRKREDD
+692 RELMKRKREED

>member
-93 MYLMLGMKRSRL
+93 MYLMMGMKRSRL

-111 EDLVNTFLS
+111 EDLVNTLLS
-120 LLIGLPMAVLFS
+120 LLIGIPMAVLFS
-132 EVTSLAVA
+132 EITSLAVA

-153 ISITGILWTVGGLLL
+153 ISMTGILWTVGGLLL
-168 VKLVTLVILSGR
+168 VKLVTLVILSGK
-180 TVHKE
+180 TVQKE
-185 PMDLMKNSAVGRE
+185 PQDLMKNSTVGRE
-198 KKQRKTESVSCLVAG
+198 KQQRKTVSFSCLIAG
-213 VMLLIAA
+213 IMLLIAA
-220 YGIGLAARDFT
+220 YGVGIFARDFT
-231 FMSMKL
+231 LMSLNL

-256 YLFFNYMMK
+256 YPLFNLMMK

-289 GSLAVISLLA
+289 GSLATISLLA

-322 DYTFSG
+322 DYTFHG

-336 LEESG
+336 LEKSG
-341 VMEKFQAFY
+341 VMEKFQVFY

-366 LEKGFYELDYESILR
+366 LEKGFYKLDYENILR

-393 NVLYDFEKNGFLSF
+393 NALYDFEENGYLSV
-407 PDILCISDY
+407 PHILCVSDY
-416 NALLKAAGES
+416 NAMLKAAGES
-426 EIPLKENEMMLYASS
+426 EIPLKENEMMLYANP
-441 EFSGGG
+441 EFSVGG
-447 KKEILKKILQEDL
+447 KAEILKKILQEDL
-460 KVYLNGEPY
+460 QIYLNGEPY
-469 TLSRELAEYD
+469 TLRRELAEYD
-479 IVTDSAITLTY
+479 IVTDSAITLAY

-495 DNLFWE
+495 DDLFWE
-501 AVSKNENNVSTYWNG
+501 AASKSSVSTYWNG

-524 EQGLIQAIS
+524 KQGLIQAIS
-533 GINHKLNETAFG
+533 EINQKLN
-545 EQTELTYE
+545 QTEFGNQTDLVYE

-592 LMYQRQ
+592 LMYQRK
-598 TGKRYQTLVA
+598 TGKRYQTITA
-608 LGGSYEAL
+608 LGCSYEEL
-616 SKSGRTQIR
+616 SRSGRTQIR

-638 AVFGILS
+638 AVFGIFS

-665 GIIVILVICVVEYL
+665 GILVIFVICVVEYL
-679 YMMAVMRASDRTI
+679 YMMAVMRTSDRTI
-692 RELMKRKREDD
+692 RELMKRKREED

>member
-93 MYLMLGMKRSRL
+93 MYLMMGMKRSRL

-111 EDLVNTFLS
+111 EDLVNTLLS
-120 LLIGLPMAVLFS
+120 LLIGIPMAVLFS
-132 EVTSLAVA
+132 EITSLAVA

-153 ISITGILWTVGGLLL
+153 ISMTGILWTVGGLLL
-168 VKLVTLVILSGR
+168 VKLVTLVILSGK
-180 TVHKE
+180 TVQKE
-185 PMDLMKNSAVGRE
+185 PQDLMKNSTVGRE
-198 KKQRKTESVSCLVAG
+198 KQQRKTVSFSCLIAG
-213 VMLLIAA
+213 IMLLIAA
-220 YGIGLAARDFT
+220 YGVGIFARDFT
-231 FMSMKL
+231 LMSLNL

-256 YLFFNYMMK
+256 YPLFNLMMK

-289 GSLAVISLLA
+289 GSLAAISLLA

-322 DYTFSG
+322 DYTFLG
-328 EEEKVKKT
+328 KEEKVKKT

-341 VMEKFQAFY
+341 VLEKFQAFY

-366 LEKGFYELDYESILR
+366 LEKGFYKLDYENILR

-393 NVLYDFEKNGFLSF
+393 NVLYDFEENGYLSV
-407 PDILCISDY
+407 PHILCISDY

-426 EIPLKENEMMLYASS
+426 EIPLKENEMMLYANP
-441 EFSGGG
+441 EFSVGG
-447 KKEILKKILQEDL
+447 KAEILKKILQEDL
-460 KVYLNGEPY
+460 QIYLNGEPY
-469 TLSRELAEYD
+469 TLRRELAEYD
-479 IVTDSAITLTY
+479 IVTDSAITLAY

-495 DNLFWE
+495 DDLFWE
-501 AVSKNENNVSTYWNG
+501 AASKSSVSTYWNG

-524 EQGLIQAIS
+524 KQGLIQAIS
-533 GINHKLNETAFG
+533 EINQKLN
-545 EQTELTYE
+545 QTEFGNQTDLVYE

-592 LMYQRQ
+592 LMYQRK
-598 TGKRYQTLVA
+598 TGKRYQTITA
-608 LGGSYEAL
+608 LGCSYEEL
-616 SKSGRTQIR
+616 SRSGRTQIR

-638 AVFGILS
+638 AVFGIFS

-665 GIIVILVICVVEYL
+665 GILVICVICVVEYL
-679 YMMAVMRASDRTI
+679 YMMAVMRISDRTI
-692 RELMKRKREDD
+692 RELMKRKREED

>member
-93 MYLMLGMKRSRL
+93 MYLMMGMKRSRL

-111 EDLVNTFLS
+111 EDLVNTLLS
-120 LLIGLPMAVLFS
+120 LLIGIPMAVLFS
-132 EVTSLAVA
+132 EITSLAVA

-153 ISITGILWTVGGLLL
+153 ISMTGILWTVGGLLL
-168 VKLVTLVILSGR
+168 VKLVTLVILSGK
-180 TVHKE
+180 TVQKE
-185 PMDLMKNSAVGRE
+185 PQDLMKNSTVGRE
-198 KKQRKTESVSCLVAG
+198 KQQKTVSFSCLIAG
-213 VMLLIAA
+213 IMLLIAA
-220 YGIGLAARDFT
+220 YGVGIFARDFT
-231 FMSMKL
+231 LMSLNL

-256 YLFFNYMMK
+256 YPLFNLMMK

-289 GSLAVISLLA
+289 GSLAAISLLA
-299 LISFC
+299 LIAFC

-322 DYTFSG
+322 DYTFHG

-336 LEESG
+336 LEKSG
-341 VMEKFQAFY
+341 VMEKFQVFY

-366 LEKGFYELDYESILR
+366 LEKGFYKLDYENILR
-381 ALKAE
+381 ALEAE

-393 NVLYDFEKNGFLSF
+393 NVLYDFEENGYLSV
-407 PDILCISDY
+407 PHILCISDY

-426 EIPLKENEMMLYASS
+426 EIPLKENEMMLYANP
-441 EFSGGG
+441 EFSVGG
-447 KKEILKKILQEDL
+447 KAEILKKILQEDL
-460 KVYLNGEPY
+460 QIYLNGESY
-469 TLSRELAEYD
+469 TLRRELAEYD
-479 IVTDSAITLTY
+479 IVTDSAITLAY

-495 DNLFWE
+495 DDLFWE
-501 AVSKNENNVSTYWNG
+501 AASKSSVSTYWNG

-524 EQGLIQAIS
+524 KQGLIQAIS
-533 GINHKLNETAFG
+533 EINQKLN
-545 EQTELTYE
+545 QTEFGNQTDLVYE

-558 IGRHLFYIIAESYT
+558 IGRHMFYIIAESYT

-592 LMYQRQ
+592 LMYQRK
-598 TGKRYQTLVA
+598 TGKRYQTITA
-608 LGGSYEAL
+608 LGCSYEEL
-616 SKSGRTQIR
+616 SRSGRTQIR

-638 AVFGILS
+638 AVFGIFS

-651 SSYFEMQKNHIIFV
+651 SSYFKMQKNHIIFV
-665 GIIVILVICVVEYL
+665 GILVIFVICVVEYL
-679 YMMAVMRASDRTI
+679 YMMAVMRTSDRTI
-692 RELMKRKREDD
+692 RELMKRKREED

>member
-81 RYQMERRNHELG
+81 RYQMERRNHEFG
-93 MYLMLGMKRSRL
+93 MYLMMGMKRSRL

-111 EDLVNTFLS
+111 EDLVNTLLS
-120 LLIGLPMAVLFS
+120 LLIGIPMAVLFS
-132 EVTSLAVA
+132 EITSLAVA

-153 ISITGILWTVGGLLL
+153 ISMTGILWTVGGLLL
-168 VKLVTLVILSGR
+168 VKLVTLVILSGK
-180 TVHKE
+180 TVQKE
-185 PMDLMKNSAVGRE
+185 PQDLMKNSTVGRE
-198 KKQRKTESVSCLVAG
+198 KQQRKTVSFSCLIAG
-213 VMLLIAA
+213 IMLLIAA
-220 YGIGLAARDFT
+220 YGVGIFARDFT
-231 FMSMKL
+231 LMSLNL

-256 YLFFNYMMK
+256 YPLFNLMMK

-289 GSLAVISLLA
+289 GSLAAISLLA

-322 DYTFSG
+322 DYTFHG

-336 LEESG
+336 LEKSG

-366 LEKGFYELDYESILR
+366 LEKGFYKLDYENILR

-393 NVLYDFEKNGFLSF
+393 NVLYDFEENGYLSV
-407 PDILCISDY
+407 PHILCISDY

-426 EIPLKENEMMLYASS
+426 EIPLKENEMMLYANP
-441 EFSGGG
+441 EFSVGG
-447 KKEILKKILQEDL
+447 KAEILKKILQEDL
-460 KVYLNGEPY
+460 QIYLNGEPY
-469 TLSRELAEYD
+469 TLRRELAEYD
-479 IVTDSAITLTY
+479 IVTDSAITLAY

-495 DNLFWE
+495 DDLFWE
-501 AVSKNENNVSTYWNG
+501 AASKSSVSTYWNG

-524 EQGLIQAIS
+524 KQGLIQAIS
-533 GINHKLNETAFG
+533 EINQKLN
-545 EQTELTYE
+545 QTEFGNQTDLVYE

-592 LMYQRQ
+592 LMYQRK
-598 TGKRYQTLVA
+598 TGKRYQTITA
-608 LGGSYEAL
+608 LGCSYEEL
-616 SKSGRTQIR
+616 SRSGRTQIR

-638 AVFGILS
+638 AVFGIFS

-665 GIIVILVICVVEYL
+665 GILVIFVICVVEYL
-679 YMMAVMRASDRTI
+679 YMMAVMRTSDRTI
-692 RELMKRKREDD
+692 RELMKRKREED

>member
-93 MYLMLGMKRSRL
+93 MYLMMGMKRSRL

-111 EDLVNTFLS
+111 EDLVNTLLS
-120 LLIGLPMAVLFS
+120 LLIGIPMAVLFS
-132 EVTSLAVA
+132 EITSLAVA

-146 ILGHKFT
+146 ILWHKFT
-153 ISITGILWTVGGLLL
+153 ISMTGILWTVGGLLL
-168 VKLVTLVILSGR
+168 VKLVTLVSLSGK
-180 TVHKE
+180 TVQKE
-185 PMDLMKNSAVGRE
+185 PQDLMKNSTVGRE
-198 KKQRKTESVSCLVAG
+198 KQQRKTVSFSCLIAG
-213 VMLLIAA
+213 IMLLIAA
-220 YGIGLAARDFT
+220 YGVGIFARDFT
-231 FMSMKL
+231 LMSLNL

-256 YLFFNYMMK
+256 YPLFNLMMK

-289 GSLAVISLLA
+289 GSLAAISLLA

-322 DYTFSG
+322 DYTFHG

-336 LEESG
+336 LEKSG
-341 VMEKFQAFY
+341 VMEKFQVFY

-366 LEKGFYELDYESILR
+366 LEKGFYKLDYENILR

-393 NVLYDFEKNGFLSF
+393 NVLYDFEENGYLSV
-407 PDILCISDY
+407 PHILCVSDY
-416 NALLKAAGES
+416 NAMLKAAGES
-426 EIPLKENEMMLYASS
+426 EIPLRKNEMMLYANP
-441 EFSGGG
+441 EFSVGG
-447 KKEILKKILQEDL
+447 KAEILKKILQEDL
-460 KVYLNGEPY
+460 QIYLNGEPY
-469 TLSRELAEYD
+469 TLRRELAEYD
-479 IVTDSAITLTY
+479 IVTDSAITLAY

-495 DNLFWE
+495 DDLFWE
-501 AVSKNENNVSTYWNG
+501 AASKSSVSTYWNG

-524 EQGLIQAIS
+524 KQGLIQAIS
-533 GINHKLNETAFG
+533 EINQKLN
-545 EQTELTYE
+545 QTEFGNQTDLVYE

-592 LMYQRQ
+592 LMYQRK
-598 TGKRYQTLVA
+598 TGKRYQTITA
-608 LGGSYEAL
+608 LGCSYEEL
-616 SKSGRTQIR
+616 SRSGRTQIR

-638 AVFGILS
+638 AVFGIFS

-665 GIIVILVICVVEYL
+665 GILVIFVICVVEYL
-679 YMMAVMRASDRTI
+679 YMMVVMRTSDRTI
-692 RELMKRKREDD
+692 RELMKRKREED

>member
-93 MYLMLGMKRSRL
+93 MYLIMGMKRSRL

-111 EDLVNTFLS
+111 EDLVNTLLS
-120 LLIGLPMAVLFS
+120 LLIGIPMAVLFS
-132 EVTSLAVA
+132 EITSLAVA

-153 ISITGILWTVGGLLL
+153 ISMTGILWTVGGLLL
-168 VKLVTLVILSGR
+168 VKLVTLVILSGK
-180 TVHKE
+180 TVQKE
-185 PMDLMKNSAVGRE
+185 PQDLMKNSTVGRE
-198 KKQRKTESVSCLVAG
+198 KQQRKTVSFSCLIAG
-213 VMLLIAA
+213 IMLLIAA
-220 YGIGLAARDFT
+220 YGVGIFARDFT
-231 FMSMKL
+231 LMSLNL

-256 YLFFNYMMK
+256 YPLFNLMMK

-289 GSLAVISLLA
+289 GSLATISLLA

-322 DYTFSG
+322 DYTFLG
-328 EEEKVKKT
+328 KEEKVKKT

-341 VMEKFQAFY
+341 VLEKFQAFY

-366 LEKGFYELDYESILR
+366 LEKGFYKLDYENILR

-393 NVLYDFEKNGFLSF
+393 NALYDFEENGYLSV
-407 PDILCISDY
+407 PHILCVSDY
-416 NALLKAAGES
+416 NAMLKAAGES
-426 EIPLKENEMMLYASS
+426 EIPLKENEMMLYANP
-441 EFSGGG
+441 EFTGGD
-447 KKEILKKILQEDL
+447 KDKILKKILQEDL
-460 KVYLNGEPY
+460 QIYLNGEPY
-469 TLSRELAEYD
+469 TLRRELAEYD
-479 IVTDSAITLTY
+479 IVTDSAITLAY

-495 DNLFWE
+495 DDLFWE
-501 AVSKNENNVSTYWNG
+501 AASKSSVSTYWNG

-524 EQGLIQAIS
+524 KQGLIQAIS
-533 GINHKLNETAFG
+533 EINQKLN
-545 EQTELTYE
+545 QTEFGNQTDLVYE

-578 IFLVIANTALGTQY
+578 IFLVIANTALGTQC
-592 LMYQRQ
+592 LMYQRK
-598 TGKRYQTLVA
+598 TGKRYQTITA
-608 LGGSYEAL
+608 LGCSYEEL
-616 SKSGRTQIR
+616 SRSGRTQIR

-638 AVFGILS
+638 AVFGIFS

-665 GIIVILVICVVEYL
+665 GILVIFVICVVEYL
-679 YMMAVMRASDRTI
+679 YMMAVMRTSDRTI
-692 RELMKRKREDD
+692 RELMKRKRGED

>member
-93 MYLMLGMKRSRL
+93 MYLMMGMKRSRL

-111 EDLVNTFLS
+111 EDLVNTLLS
-120 LLIGLPMAVLFS
+120 LLIGIPMAVLFS
-132 EVTSLAVA
+132 EITSLAVA

-153 ISITGILWTVGGLLL
+153 ISMTGILWTVGGLLL
-168 VKLVTLVILSGR
+168 VKLVTLVILSGK
-180 TVHKE
+180 TVQKE
-185 PMDLMKNSAVGRE
+185 PQDLMKNSTVGRE
-198 KKQRKTESVSCLVAG
+198 KQQRKTVSFSCLIAG
-213 VMLLIAA
+213 IMLLIAA
-220 YGIGLAARDFT
+220 YGVGIFARDFT
-231 FMSMKL
+231 LMSLNL

-256 YLFFNYMMK
+256 YPLFNLMMK

-289 GSLAVISLLA
+289 GSLAAISLLA

-322 DYTFSG
+322 DYTFHG

-356 LDTDLMVSGE
+356 LDTDFMLGEE
-366 LEKGFYELDYESILR
+366 LEKGFYDLDYEEIVR

-393 NVLYDFEKNGFLSF
+393 NVLYDFEENGYLSV
-407 PDILCISDY
+407 PHILCISDY

-426 EIPLKENEMMLYASS
+426 EIPLKENEMMLYANP
-441 EFSGGG
+441 EFSVGG
-447 KKEILKKILQEDL
+447 KAEILKKILQEDL
-460 KVYLNGEPY
+460 QIYLNGEPY
-469 TLSRELAEYD
+469 TLRRELAEYD
-479 IVTDSAITLTY
+479 IVTDSAITLAY

-495 DNLFWE
+495 DDLFWE
-501 AVSKNENNVSTYWNG
+501 AASKSSVSTYWNG

-524 EQGLIQAIS
+524 KQGLIQAIS
-533 GINHKLNETAFG
+533 EINQKLN
-545 EQTELTYE
+545 QTEFGNQTDLVYE

-592 LMYQRQ
+592 LMYQRK
-598 TGKRYQTLVA
+598 TGKRYQTITA
-608 LGGSYEAL
+608 LGCSYEEL
-616 SKSGRTQIR
+616 SRSGRTQIR

-638 AVFGILS
+638 AVFGIFS

-665 GIIVILVICVVEYL
+665 GILVIFVICVVEYL
-679 YMMAVMRASDRTI
+679 YMMAVMRTSDRTI
-692 RELMKRKREDD
+692 RELMKRKREED

>member
-93 MYLMLGMKRSRL
+93 MYLMMGMKRSRL

-111 EDLVNTFLS
+111 EDLVNTLLS
-120 LLIGLPMAVLFS
+120 LLIGIPMAVLFS
-132 EVTSLAVA
+132 EITSLAVA

-153 ISITGILWTVGGLLL
+153 ISMTGILWTVGGLLL
-168 VKLVTLVILSGR
+168 VKLVTLVSLSGK
-180 TVHKE
+180 TVQKE
-185 PMDLMKNSAVGRE
+185 PQDLMKNSTVGRE
-198 KKQRKTESVSCLVAG
+198 KQQRKTVSFSCLIAG
-213 VMLLIAA
+213 IMLLIAA
-220 YGIGLAARDFT
+220 YGVGIFARDFT
-231 FMSMKL
+231 LMSLNL

-256 YLFFNYMMK
+256 YPLFNLMMK

-289 GSLAVISLLA
+289 GSLAAISLLA

-322 DYTFSG
+322 DYTFHG

-336 LEESG
+336 LEKSG
-341 VMEKFQAFY
+341 VMEKFQVFY

-366 LEKGFYELDYESILR
+366 LEKGFYKLDYENILR

-393 NVLYDFEKNGFLSF
+393 NVLYDFEENGYLSV
-407 PDILCISDY
+407 PHILCVSDY
-416 NALLKAAGES
+416 NAMLKAAGES
-426 EIPLKENEMMLYASS
+426 EIPLRKNEMMLYANP
-441 EFSGGG
+441 EFSVGG
-447 KKEILKKILQEDL
+447 KAEILKKILQEDL
-460 KVYLNGEPY
+460 QIYLNGEPY
-469 TLSRELAEYD
+469 TLRRELAEYD
-479 IVTDSAITLTY
+479 IVTDSAITLAY

-495 DNLFWE
+495 DDLFWE
-501 AVSKNENNVSTYWNG
+501 AASKSSVSTYWNG

-524 EQGLIQAIS
+524 KQGLIQAIS
-533 GINHKLNETAFG
+533 EINQKLN
-545 EQTELTYE
+545 QTEFGNQTDLVYE

-592 LMYQRQ
+592 LMYQRK
-598 TGKRYQTLVA
+598 TGKRYQTITA
-608 LGGSYEAL
+608 LGCSYEEL
-616 SKSGRTQIR
+616 SRSGRTQIR

-638 AVFGILS
+638 AVFGIFS

-665 GIIVILVICVVEYL
+665 GILVIFVICVVEYL
-679 YMMAVMRASDRTI
+679 YMMAVMRTSDRTI
-692 RELMKRKREDD
+692 RELMKRKREED

>member
-93 MYLMLGMKRSRL
+93 MYLMMGMKRSRL

-111 EDLVNTFLS
+111 EDLVNTLLS
-120 LLIGLPMAVLFS
+120 LLIGIPMAVLFS
-132 EVTSLAVA
+132 EITSLAVA

-153 ISITGILWTVGGLLL
+153 ISMTGILWTVAGLLL
-168 VKLVTLVILSGR
+168 VKLVTLVILSGK
-180 TVHKE
+180 TVQKE
-185 PMDLMKNSAVGRE
+185 PQDLMKNSTVGRE
-198 KKQRKTESVSCLVAG
+198 KQQRKTVSFSCLIAG
-213 VMLLIAA
+213 IMLLIAA
-220 YGIGLAARDFT
+220 YGVGIFARDFT
-231 FMSMKL
+231 LMSLNL

-256 YLFFNYMMK
+256 YPLFNLMMK
-265 KQKGKPG
+265 KQNGKPG

-289 GSLAVISLLA
+289 GSLAAISLLA

-322 DYTFSG
+322 DYTFHG

-350 PMHTSN
+350 PMNTSH
-356 LDTDLMVSGE
+356 LDTDFMLGEE
-366 LEKGFYELDYESILR
+366 LEEGFYDLDYEEIVR

-393 NVLYDFEKNGFLSF
+393 NVLYDFEENGYLSV
-407 PDILCISDY
+407 PHILCVSDY

-426 EIPLKENEMMLYASS
+426 EIPLRENEMMLYANP
-441 EFSGGG
+441 EFSVGG
-447 KKEILKKILQEDL
+447 KAEILKKILQEDL
-460 KVYLNGEPY
+460 QIYLNGEPY
-469 TLSRELAEYD
+469 TLRRELAEYD
-479 IVTDSAITLTY
+479 IVTDSAITLAY

-495 DNLFWE
+495 DDLFWE
-501 AVSKNENNVSTYWNG
+501 AASKSSVSTYWNG

-524 EQGLIQAIS
+524 KQGLIQAIS
-533 GINHKLNETAFG
+533 EINQKLN
-545 EQTELTYE
+545 QTEFGKQTDLVYE

-592 LMYQRQ
+592 LMYQRK
-598 TGKRYQTLVA
+598 TGKRYQTITA
-608 LGGSYEAL
+608 LGCSYEEL

-638 AVFGILS
+638 AVFGIFS

-651 SSYFEMQKNHIIFV
+651 SSYFKMQKNHIIFV
-665 GIIVILVICVVEYL
+665 GILVIFVICVVEYL
-679 YMMAVMRASDRTI
+679 YMMAVMKTSDRTI
-692 RELMKRKREDD
+692 RELMKRKREED

>member
-93 MYLMLGMKRSRL
+93 MYLMMGMKRSRL

-111 EDLVNTFLS
+111 EDLVNTLLS
-120 LLIGLPMAVLFS
+120 LLIGIPMAVLFS
-132 EVTSLAVA
+132 EITSLAVA

-153 ISITGILWTVGGLLL
+153 ISMTGILWTVGGLLL
-168 VKLVTLVILSGR
+168 VKLVTLVILSGK
-180 TVHKE
+180 TVQKE
-185 PMDLMKNSAVGRE
+185 PQDLMKNSTVGRE
-198 KKQRKTESVSCLVAG
+198 KQQRKTVSFSCLIAG
-213 VMLLIAA
+213 IMLLIAA
-220 YGIGLAARDFT
+220 YGVGIFARDFT
-231 FMSMKL
+231 LMSLNL

-256 YLFFNYMMK
+256 YPLFNLMMK

-289 GSLAVISLLA
+289 GSLAAISLLA
-299 LISFC
+299 LIAFC

-322 DYTFSG
+322 DYTFLG
-328 EEEKVKKT
+328 KEEKVKKT

-341 VMEKFQAFY
+341 VLEKFQAFY

-366 LEKGFYELDYESILR
+366 LEKGFYKLDYENILR
-381 ALKAE
+381 ALEAE

-393 NVLYDFEKNGFLSF
+393 NVLYDFEENGYLSV
-407 PDILCISDY
+407 PHILCISDY

-426 EIPLKENEMMLYASS
+426 EIPLKENEMMLYANP
-441 EFSGGG
+441 EFSVGG
-447 KKEILKKILQEDL
+447 KAEILKKILQEDL
-460 KVYLNGEPY
+460 QIYLNGESY
-469 TLSRELAEYD
+469 TLRRELAEYD
-479 IVTDSAITLTY
+479 IVTDSAITLAY

-495 DNLFWE
+495 DDLFWE
-501 AVSKNENNVSTYWNG
+501 AASKSSVSTYWNG

-524 EQGLIQAIS
+524 KQGLIQAIS
-533 GINHKLNETAFG
+533 EINQKLN
-545 EQTELTYE
+545 QTEFGNQTDLVYE

-558 IGRHLFYIIAESYT
+558 IGRHMFYIIAESYT

-592 LMYQRQ
+592 LMYQRK
-598 TGKRYQTLVA
+598 TGKRYQTITA
-608 LGGSYEAL
+608 LGCSYEEL
-616 SKSGRTQIR
+616 SRSGRTQIR

-638 AVFGILS
+638 AVFGIFS

-665 GIIVILVICVVEYL
+665 GILVIFVICVVEYL
-679 YMMAVMRASDRTI
+679 YMMAVMRTSDRTI
-692 RELMKRKREDD
+692 RELMKRKREED

>member
-81 RYQMERRNHELG
+81 RYQMERRNHEFG
-93 MYLMLGMKRSRL
+93 MYLMMGMKRSRL

-111 EDLVNTFLS
+111 EDLVNTLLS
-120 LLIGLPMAVLFS
+120 LLIGIPMAVLFS
-132 EVTSLAVA
+132 EITSLAVA

-153 ISITGILWTVGGLLL
+153 ISMTGILWTVGGLLL
-168 VKLVTLVILSGR
+168 VKLVTLVILSGK
-180 TVHKE
+180 TVQKE
-185 PMDLMKNSAVGRE
+185 PQDLMKNSTVGRE
-198 KKQRKTESVSCLVAG
+198 KKQRKTVSFSCLIAG
-213 VMLLIAA
+213 IMLLIAA
-220 YGIGLAARDFT
+220 YGVGIFARDFT
-231 FMSMKL
+231 LMSLNL

-256 YLFFNYMMK
+256 YPFFNYMMK

-289 GSLAVISLLA
+289 GSLAAISLLA

-322 DYTFSG
+322 DYTFHG

-341 VMEKFQAFY
+341 VLEKFQAFY

-366 LEKGFYELDYESILR
+366 LEKGFYKLDYENILR

-393 NVLYDFEKNGFLSF
+393 NVLYDFEENGYLSV
-407 PDILCISDY
+407 PHILCISDY

-426 EIPLKENEMMLYASS
+426 EIPLKENEMMLYANP
-441 EFSGGG
+441 EFSVGG
-447 KKEILKKILQEDL
+447 KAEILKKILQEDL
-460 KVYLNGEPY
+460 QIYLNGEPY
-469 TLSRELAEYD
+469 TLRRELAEYD
-479 IVTDSAITLTY
+479 IVTDSAITLAY

-495 DNLFWE
+495 DDLFWE
-501 AVSKNENNVSTYWNG
+501 AASKSSVSTYWNG

-524 EQGLIQAIS
+524 KQGLIQAIS
-533 GINHKLNETAFG
+533 EINQKLN
-545 EQTELTYE
+545 QTEFGNQTDLVYE

-592 LMYQRQ
+592 LMYQRK
-598 TGKRYQTLVA
+598 TGKRYQTITA
-608 LGGSYEAL
+608 LGCSYEEL
-616 SKSGRTQIR
+616 SRSGRTQIR

-638 AVFGILS
+638 AVFGIFS

-665 GIIVILVICVVEYL
+665 GILVIFVICVVEYL
-679 YMMAVMRASDRTI
+679 YMMAVMRTSDRTI
-692 RELMKRKREDD
+692 RELMKRKREED

>member
-1 MFYSLIKRNSRAN
+1 MFYSLIKRNSRAS

-53 AVHKLLSLVPALYVF
+53 AVHKLLNLVPALYIF
-68 SLCVIFFLVFFTT
+68 SLFVIFFLVFFTT

-93 MYLMLGMKRSRL
+93 MYLMMGMKRSRL

-111 EDLVNTFLS
+111 EDLVNTLLS

-132 EVTSLAVA
+132 EITSLAVA

-153 ISITGILWTVGGLLL
+153 ISMTGILWTIGGLFL

-180 TVHKE
+180 TVQKE
-185 PMDLMKNSAVGRE
+185 PQDLMKNSTVGRE
-198 KKQRKTESVSCLVAG
+198 KHQKKKESFSCFFAG
-213 VMLLIAA
+213 VILLIAA
-220 YGIGLAARDFT
+220 YGIGVSARDFT
-231 FMSMKL
+231 FMSLNL

-244 GTTGTFL
+244 GTAGTFL
-251 FFQGL
+251 FFQGMYPL
-256 YLFFNYMMK
+256 FNYMMK

-272 LGSFTLR
+272 IGSFTLR

-299 LISFC
+299 LIAFC

-309 ISSALTEKPVHHM
+309 VSAALTEKPVHYM

-356 LDTDLMVSGE
+356 LDTDLVVSGE
-366 LEKGFYELDYESILR
+366 LEKGFYKLDYENILR

-393 NVLYDFEKNGFLSF
+393 NVLYDFEENGFFSV
-407 PDILCISDY
+407 PHILCVSDY
-416 NALLKAAGES
+416 NAMLKAAGES
-426 EIPLKENEMMLYASS
+426 EIPLRENEMMLYANP
-441 EFSGGG
+441 EFTGGD
-447 KKEILKKILQEDL
+447 KDKILKKILQEDL
-460 KVYLNGEPY
+460 QVYLNGEPY
-469 TLSRELAEYD
+469 TLRRELAEYD
-479 IVTDSAITLTY
+479 IVTDSAITLAY

-495 DNLFWE
+495 DDLFWE
-501 AVSKNENNVSTYWNG
+501 AASKSSVSTYWNG

-524 EQGLIQAIS
+524 KQGLIQAIS
-533 GINHKLNETAFG
+533 EINQKLN
-545 EQTELTYE
+545 QTEFGNQTDLVYE

-592 LMYQRQ
+592 LMYQRK
-598 TGKRYQTLVA
+598 TGKRYQTITA
-608 LGGSYEAL
+608 LGCSYEEL

-638 AVFGILS
+638 AVFGIFS

-665 GIIVILVICVVEYL
+665 GILVIFVICVVEYL
-679 YMMAVMRASDRTI
+679 YMMAVMRTSDRTI
-692 RELMKRKREDD
+692 RELMKRKREED

>member
-93 MYLMLGMKRSRL
+93 MYLMMGMKRSRL

-111 EDLVNTFLS
+111 EDLVNTLLS
-120 LLIGLPMAVLFS
+120 LLIGIPMAVLFS
-132 EVTSLAVA
+132 EITSLAVA

-153 ISITGILWTVGGLLL
+153 ISMTGILWTVGGLLL
-168 VKLVTLVILSGR
+168 VKLVTLVILSGK
-180 TVHKE
+180 TVQKE
-185 PMDLMKNSAVGRE
+185 PQDLMKNSTVGRE
-198 KKQRKTESVSCLVAG
+198 KQQRKTVSFSCLIAG
-213 VMLLIAA
+213 IMLLIAA
-220 YGIGLAARDFT
+220 YGVGIFARDFT
-231 FMSMKL
+231 LMSLNL

-256 YLFFNYMMK
+256 YPLFNLMMK

-289 GSLAVISLLA
+289 GSLAAISLLA
-299 LISFC
+299 LIAFC

-322 DYTFSG
+322 DYTFHG

-341 VMEKFQAFY
+341 VLEKFQAFY

-366 LEKGFYELDYESILR
+366 LEKGFYKLDYENILR
-381 ALKAE
+381 ALEAE

-393 NVLYDFEKNGFLSF
+393 NVLYDFEENGYLSV
-407 PDILCISDY
+407 PHILCISDY

-426 EIPLKENEMMLYASS
+426 EIPLKENEMMLYANP
-441 EFSGGG
+441 EFSVGG
-447 KKEILKKILQEDL
+447 KAEILKKILQEDL
-460 KVYLNGEPY
+460 QIYLNGESY
-469 TLSRELAEYD
+469 TLRRELAEYD
-479 IVTDSAITLTY
+479 IVTDSAITLAY

-495 DNLFWE
+495 DDLFWE
-501 AVSKNENNVSTYWNG
+501 AASKSSVSTYWNG

-524 EQGLIQAIS
+524 KQGLIQAIS
-533 GINHKLNETAFG
+533 EINQKLN
-545 EQTELTYE
+545 QTEFGNQTDLVYE

-558 IGRHLFYIIAESYT
+558 IGRHMFYIIAESYT

-592 LMYQRQ
+592 LMYQRK
-598 TGKRYQTLVA
+598 TGKRYQTITA
-608 LGGSYEAL
+608 LGCSYEEL
-616 SKSGRTQIR
+616 SRSGRTQIR

-638 AVFGILS
+638 AVFGIFS

-665 GIIVILVICVVEYL
+665 GILVIFVICVVEYL
-679 YMMAVMRASDRTI
+679 YMMAVMRTSDRTI
-692 RELMKRKREDD
+692 RELMKRKREED

>member
-93 MYLMLGMKRSRL
+93 MYLMMGMKRSRL

-111 EDLVNTFLS
+111 EDLVNTLLS
-120 LLIGLPMAVLFS
+120 LLIGIPMAVLFS
-132 EVTSLAVA
+132 EITSLAVA

-153 ISITGILWTVGGLLL
+153 ISMTGILWTVGGLLL
-168 VKLVTLVILSGR
+168 VKLVTLVSLSGK
-180 TVHKE
+180 TVQKE
-185 PMDLMKNSAVGRE
+185 PQDLMKNSTVGRE
-198 KKQRKTESVSCLVAG
+198 KQQRKTVSFSCLIAG
-213 VMLLIAA
+213 IMLLIAA
-220 YGIGLAARDFT
+220 YGVGIFARDFT
-231 FMSMKL
+231 LMSLNL

-256 YLFFNYMMK
+256 YPLFNLMMK

-289 GSLAVISLLA
+289 GSLAAISLLA

-322 DYTFSG
+322 DYTFHG

-336 LEESG
+336 LEKSG
-341 VMEKFQAFY
+341 VMEKFQVFY

-366 LEKGFYELDYESILR
+366 LEKGFYKLDYENILR

-393 NVLYDFEKNGFLSF
+393 NVLYDFEENGYLSV
-407 PDILCISDY
+407 PHILCVSDY
-416 NALLKAAGES
+416 NAMLKAAGES
-426 EIPLKENEMMLYASS
+426 EIPLRKNEMMLYANP
-441 EFSGGG
+441 EFSVGG
-447 KKEILKKILQEDL
+447 KAEILKKILQEDL
-460 KVYLNGEPY
+460 QIYLNGGPY
-469 TLSRELAEYD
+469 TLRRELAEYD
-479 IVTDSAITLTY
+479 IVTDSAITLAY

-495 DNLFWE
+495 DDLFWE
-501 AVSKNENNVSTYWNG
+501 AASKSSVSTYWNG

-524 EQGLIQAIS
+524 KQGLIQAIS
-533 GINHKLNETAFG
+533 EINQKLN
-545 EQTELTYE
+545 QTEFWNQTDLVYE

-592 LMYQRQ
+592 LMYQRK
-598 TGKRYQTLVA
+598 TGKRYQTITA
-608 LGGSYEAL
+608 LGCSYEEL
-616 SKSGRTQIR
+616 SRSGRTQIR

-638 AVFGILS
+638 AVFGIFS

-665 GIIVILVICVVEYL
+665 GILVIFVICVVEYL
-679 YMMAVMRASDRTI
+679 YMMAVMRTSDRTI
-692 RELMKRKREDD
+692 RELMKRKREED

>member
-93 MYLMLGMKRSRL
+93 MYLMMGMKRSRL

-111 EDLVNTFLS
+111 EDLVNTLLS
-120 LLIGLPMAVLFS
+120 LLIGIPMAVLFS
-132 EVTSLAVA
+132 EITSLAVA

-153 ISITGILWTVGGLLL
+153 ISMTGILWTVGGLLL
-168 VKLVTLVILSGR
+168 VKLVTLVILSGK
-180 TVHKE
+180 TVQKE
-185 PMDLMKNSAVGRE
+185 PQDLMKNSTVGRE
-198 KKQRKTESVSCLVAG
+198 KQQRKTVSFSCLIAG
-213 VMLLIAA
+213 IMLLIAA
-220 YGIGLAARDFT
+220 YGVGIFARDFT
-231 FMSMKL
+231 LMSLNL

-256 YLFFNYMMK
+256 YPLFNLMMK

-289 GSLAVISLLA
+289 GSLAAISLLA
-299 LISFC
+299 LIAFC

-322 DYTFSG
+322 DYTFLG
-328 EEEKVKKT
+328 KEEKVKKT
-336 LEESG
+336 LEKSG
-341 VMEKFQAFY
+341 VLEKFQAFY

-366 LEKGFYELDYESILR
+366 LEKGFYKLDYENILR
-381 ALKAE
+381 ALEAE

-393 NVLYDFEKNGFLSF
+393 NVLYDFEENGYLSV
-407 PDILCISDY
+407 PHILCISDY

-426 EIPLKENEMMLYASS
+426 EIPLKENEMMLYANP
-441 EFSGGG
+441 EFSVGG
-447 KKEILKKILQEDL
+447 KAEILKKILQEDL
-460 KVYLNGEPY
+460 QIYLNGESY
-469 TLSRELAEYD
+469 TLRRELAEYD
-479 IVTDSAITLTY
+479 IVTDSAITLAY

-495 DNLFWE
+495 DDLFWE
-501 AVSKNENNVSTYWNG
+501 AASKSSVSTYWNG

-524 EQGLIQAIS
+524 KQGLIQAIS
-533 GINHKLNETAFG
+533 EINQKLN
-545 EQTELTYE
+545 QTEFGNQTDLVYE

-558 IGRHLFYIIAESYT
+558 IGRHMFYIIAESYT

-592 LMYQRQ
+592 LMYQRK
-598 TGKRYQTLVA
+598 TGKRYQTITA
-608 LGGSYEAL
+608 LGCSYEEL
-616 SKSGRTQIR
+616 SRSGRTQIR

-638 AVFGILS
+638 AVFGIFS

-665 GIIVILVICVVEYL
+665 GILVIFVICVVEYL
-679 YMMAVMRASDRTI
+679 YMMAVMRTSDRTI
-692 RELMKRKREDD
+692 RELMKRKREED